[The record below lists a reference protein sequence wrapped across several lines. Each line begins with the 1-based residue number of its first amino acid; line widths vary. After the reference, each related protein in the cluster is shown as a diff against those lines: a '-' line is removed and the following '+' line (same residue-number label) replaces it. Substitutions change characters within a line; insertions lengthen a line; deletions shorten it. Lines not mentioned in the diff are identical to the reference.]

1 MKRICFCDTETFSEV
16 DIGKCGSYRY
26 IEDNS
31 TEVLLLTYAFG
42 DEPVKCV
49 DLASGDPW
57 PEEFLAAYDDP
68 DTLLIAHNCSGFEW
82 PLFNRFLRPLPPERY
97 FDTMHLA
104 AQCGLPQS
112 LGGAGE
118 AIGLTEE
125 QAKIKDGRALIRYFC
140 TPCKPTKSNGQRER
154 NLPEHDP
161 EKWTRFKEYAVRDVE
176 AMRTIYHHLEQW
188 MPDAAERRFWALD
201 ARINAHGV
209 RIDRKLATNA
219 VLMDAKNKEELTAEA
234 IALTGM
240 ENPKSV
246 SQIKSWLYDQEG
258 KEFPSLNKKVLADV
272 LPALKSE
279 DAKQFMALRTE
290 LSKSS
295 TAKYNAMLRSMSP
308 KDDHVRGCFRF
319 YGANRTGRFCLTG
332 DHEILTPRGWAR
344 IDSWTGGSIAVWNPD
359 SDAISFQ
366 SAEQVVFPYSGDLIR
381 IEHQRISQLSTPD
394 HKMPVRLPNG
404 ELVPRTAEA
413 LFDRYRTEIPVCS
426 SRPGRKTKEQNELRI
441 LIMTQADGH
450 YTEDGSIK
458 FGFKKLRKVERCKSL
473 LRKAGITY
481 SYVHYEKDQKHVF
494 TILPRHIPLW
504 LREFRSKTFG
514 WWMLDED
521 ADVILDELEHWDC
534 YRAGP
539 QSIQYST
546 TNRTNADIIQAV
558 CELSGRKASI
568 RTKVRDK
575 AKTPNW
581 NDAFYVDIWLRP
593 GSTTGVRRD
602 QVSKETFDGL
612 VYCAVTPTGYFL
624 VRRNGKVWITGNS
637 GALVQFQNLSKNY
650 DANLDGMRELV
661 KGGHY
666 TALKALY
673 DGVADPL
680 SQLVRTAIIP
690 EEGHKILVADFS
702 AIEARVTAWF
712 AGEEWKLQAFRE
724 GQDIYCATAS
734 QMFHVPVVKH
744 GINGE
749 LRQKGKVAELACGYG
764 GGVNALKAF
773 GADKMGMTDE
783 EMQDV
788 VDKWRD
794 SNANVAAWWKTMENA
809 AVRAVARQV
818 ETVDKI
824 GKIAFSFENGVL
836 FMKLPSGRRL
846 AYWGAAYGESR
857 FQPGRKTLS
866 YMGVNQQTKKWSRV
880 ETWGGKLVENCW
892 AAGTL
897 VCTNHGW
904 IPIEKVARDDL
915 IWDGFDW
922 VKHDGAVCR
931 GSQRTMS
938 VDGERC
944 TPDHKIRT
952 TRGWQYAKDCDG
964 LDRLPVQ
971 LPADY
976 RAVGSKRLSRKKE
989 VACAVP
995 ELRVCAPGRHQR
1007 HSEAAA
1013 AEPSGFL
1020 RLQEKRVHR
1029 RGKHNT
1035 RAVGASGVGS
1045 VAQHEAE
1052 MHRPEPQGLGKLWW
1066 PWYHRVRALAK
1077 ELRGILVRHGSNV
1090 QTGAGAGSPRK
1101 QRGLL
1106 PGKLPMGN
1114 TPGEH
1119 AEPALHAAGRKGKC
1133 ARTGGKKRD
1142 RTIYPVLS
1150 HLTRRAGRLTVDPAG
1165 REEPVYD
1172 LLNCGERHQF
1182 VILTQGGPLIVH
1194 NCVQATARDV
1204 LREAMFALDE
1214 QGYQVIAHVH
1224 DECIVTEPITS
1235 GRTYEDMA
1243 KAMCPD
1249 IPWAKGLPLEAAGY
1263 DGAYYFKD

>member
-42 DEPVKCV
+42 DEPVKCA

-82 PLFNRFLRPLPPERY
+82 PLFNRFLHPLPPERY

-319 YGANRTGRFCLTG
+319 YGANRTGRF
-332 DHEILTPRGWAR
+332 A
-344 IDSWTGGSIAVWNPD
+344 
-359 SDAISFQ
+359 
-366 SAEQVVFPYSGDLIR
+366 
-381 IEHQRISQLSTPD
+381 
-394 HKMPVRLPNG
+394 
-404 ELVPRTAEA
+404 
-413 LFDRYRTEIPVCS
+413 
-426 SRPGRKTKEQNELRI
+426 
-441 LIMTQADGH
+441 
-450 YTEDGSIK
+450 
-458 FGFKKLRKVERCKSL
+458 
-473 LRKAGITY
+473 
-481 SYVHYEKDQKHVF
+481 
-494 TILPRHIPLW
+494 
-504 LREFRSKTFG
+504 
-514 WWMLDED
+514 
-521 ADVILDELEHWDC
+521 
-534 YRAGP
+534 
-539 QSIQYST
+539 
-546 TNRTNADIIQAV
+546 
-558 CELSGRKASI
+558 
-568 RTKVRDK
+568 
-575 AKTPNW
+575 
-581 NDAFYVDIWLRP
+581 
-593 GSTTGVRRD
+593 
-602 QVSKETFDGL
+602 
-612 VYCAVTPTGYFL
+612 
-624 VRRNGKVWITGNS
+624 

-666 TALKALY
+666 TALKVLY

-712 AGEEWKLQAFRE
+712 AGEEWKLQAFRD

-749 LRQKGKVAELACGYG
+749 LRQKGKVAELACIAEDELVLTDRGLVPIQNVTLSHRVWDGREWVAHDGVVCRGEKEVVTYGGLTATPDHMVFIEGSDRPVQFGDAAARGARLLQSGAGGADVLGVKSPDDLTRRASRVYDIINAGARHRFTVSGVLVHNCGYG

-788 VDKWRD
+788 VDKWRG

-824 GKIAFSFENGVL
+824 GGITFSYENGVL

-995 ELRVCAPGRHQR
+995 ELRDCALGRHPG

-1020 RLQEKRVHR
+1020 RLQEKRTHR

-1035 RAVGASGVGS
+1035 RDVGASGVGS

-1090 QTGAGAGSPRK
+1090 QTGAGAGAGSPRK

-1119 AEPALHAAGRKGKC
+1119 AEPALHAATGEGKC

-1150 HLTRRAGRLTVDPAG
+1150 HLTRRAGRLTVDPSG

-1182 VILTQGGPLIVH
+1182 VILTRMGPLIVH

-1243 KAMCPD
+1243 KTMCPD

-1263 DGAYYFKD
+1263 DGDYYFKD

>member
-42 DEPVKCV
+42 DEPVKCA

-82 PLFNRFLRPLPPERY
+82 PLFNRFLHPLPPERY

-272 LPALKSE
+272 IPALKSE

-319 YGANRTGRFCLTG
+319 YGANRTGRF
-332 DHEILTPRGWAR
+332 A
-344 IDSWTGGSIAVWNPD
+344 
-359 SDAISFQ
+359 
-366 SAEQVVFPYSGDLIR
+366 
-381 IEHQRISQLSTPD
+381 
-394 HKMPVRLPNG
+394 
-404 ELVPRTAEA
+404 
-413 LFDRYRTEIPVCS
+413 
-426 SRPGRKTKEQNELRI
+426 
-441 LIMTQADGH
+441 
-450 YTEDGSIK
+450 
-458 FGFKKLRKVERCKSL
+458 
-473 LRKAGITY
+473 
-481 SYVHYEKDQKHVF
+481 
-494 TILPRHIPLW
+494 
-504 LREFRSKTFG
+504 
-514 WWMLDED
+514 
-521 ADVILDELEHWDC
+521 
-534 YRAGP
+534 
-539 QSIQYST
+539 
-546 TNRTNADIIQAV
+546 
-558 CELSGRKASI
+558 
-568 RTKVRDK
+568 
-575 AKTPNW
+575 
-581 NDAFYVDIWLRP
+581 
-593 GSTTGVRRD
+593 
-602 QVSKETFDGL
+602 
-612 VYCAVTPTGYFL
+612 
-624 VRRNGKVWITGNS
+624 

-666 TALKALY
+666 TALKVLY

-712 AGEEWKLQAFRE
+712 AGEEWKLQAFRD

-749 LRQKGKVAELACGYG
+749 LRQKGKVAELACIAEDELVLTDRGLVPIQNVTLSHRVWDGREWVAHDGVVCRGEKEVVTYGGLTATSDHMVFIEGSDRPVQFGDAAARGARLLQSGAGGADVLGVKSPDDLTRRASRVYDIINAGTRHRFTVSGVLVHNCGYG

-809 AVRAVARQV
+809 AVRTVARQV

-824 GKIAFSFENGVL
+824 GGITFSYENGVL

-971 LPADY
+971 LPAMY
-976 RAVGSKRLSRKKE
+976 
-989 VACAVP
+989 VADHV
-995 ELRVCAPGRHQR
+995 
-1007 HSEAAA
+1007 
-1013 AEPSGFL
+1013 
-1020 RLQEKRVHR
+1020 K
-1029 RGKHNT
+1029 
-1035 RAVGASGVGS
+1035 
-1045 VAQHEAE
+1045 
-1052 MHRPEPQGLGKLWW
+1052 
-1066 PWYHRVRALAK
+1066 
-1077 ELRGILVRHGSNV
+1077 
-1090 QTGAGAGSPRK
+1090 
-1101 QRGLL
+1101 
-1106 PGKLPMGN
+1106 
-1114 TPGEH
+1114 TP
-1119 AEPALHAAGRKGKC
+1119 
-1133 ARTGGKKRD
+1133 
-1142 RTIYPVLS
+1142 
-1150 HLTRRAGRLTVDPAG
+1150 LTVDPSG

-1182 VILTQGGPLIVH
+1182 VILTRKGPLIVH

-1243 KAMCPD
+1243 KTMCPD

-1263 DGAYYFKD
+1263 DGDYYFKD

>member
-42 DEPVKCV
+42 DEPVKCA

-82 PLFNRFLRPLPPERY
+82 PLFNRFLHPLPPERY

-272 LPALKSE
+272 IPALKSE

-319 YGANRTGRFCLTG
+319 YGANRTGRF
-332 DHEILTPRGWAR
+332 A
-344 IDSWTGGSIAVWNPD
+344 
-359 SDAISFQ
+359 
-366 SAEQVVFPYSGDLIR
+366 
-381 IEHQRISQLSTPD
+381 
-394 HKMPVRLPNG
+394 
-404 ELVPRTAEA
+404 
-413 LFDRYRTEIPVCS
+413 
-426 SRPGRKTKEQNELRI
+426 
-441 LIMTQADGH
+441 
-450 YTEDGSIK
+450 
-458 FGFKKLRKVERCKSL
+458 
-473 LRKAGITY
+473 
-481 SYVHYEKDQKHVF
+481 
-494 TILPRHIPLW
+494 
-504 LREFRSKTFG
+504 
-514 WWMLDED
+514 
-521 ADVILDELEHWDC
+521 
-534 YRAGP
+534 
-539 QSIQYST
+539 
-546 TNRTNADIIQAV
+546 
-558 CELSGRKASI
+558 
-568 RTKVRDK
+568 
-575 AKTPNW
+575 
-581 NDAFYVDIWLRP
+581 
-593 GSTTGVRRD
+593 
-602 QVSKETFDGL
+602 
-612 VYCAVTPTGYFL
+612 
-624 VRRNGKVWITGNS
+624 

-666 TALKALY
+666 TALKVLY

-712 AGEEWKLQAFRE
+712 AGEEWKLQAFRD

-749 LRQKGKVAELACGYG
+749 LRQKGKVAELACIAEDELVLTDRGLVPIQNVTLSHRVWDGREWVAHDGVVCRGEKEVVTYGGLTATPDHMVFIEGSDRPVQFGDAAARGARLLQSGAGGADVLGVKSPDDLTRRASRVYDIINAGTRHRFTVSGVLVHNCGYG

-824 GKIAFSFENGVL
+824 GGITFSYENGVL

-971 LPADY
+971 LPATY
-976 RAVGSKRLSRKKE
+976 
-989 VACAVP
+989 VADHV
-995 ELRVCAPGRHQR
+995 
-1007 HSEAAA
+1007 
-1013 AEPSGFL
+1013 
-1020 RLQEKRVHR
+1020 K
-1029 RGKHNT
+1029 
-1035 RAVGASGVGS
+1035 
-1045 VAQHEAE
+1045 
-1052 MHRPEPQGLGKLWW
+1052 
-1066 PWYHRVRALAK
+1066 
-1077 ELRGILVRHGSNV
+1077 
-1090 QTGAGAGSPRK
+1090 
-1101 QRGLL
+1101 
-1106 PGKLPMGN
+1106 
-1114 TPGEH
+1114 TP
-1119 AEPALHAAGRKGKC
+1119 
-1133 ARTGGKKRD
+1133 
-1142 RTIYPVLS
+1142 
-1150 HLTRRAGRLTVDPAG
+1150 LTVDPAG

-1182 VILTQGGPLIVH
+1182 VILTRMGPLIVH

-1243 KAMCPD
+1243 KTMCPD

-1263 DGAYYFKD
+1263 DGDYYFKD

>member
-42 DEPVKCV
+42 DEPVKCA

-82 PLFNRFLRPLPPERY
+82 PLFNRFLHPLPPERY

-272 LPALKSE
+272 IPALKSE

-319 YGANRTGRFCLTG
+319 YGANRTGRF
-332 DHEILTPRGWAR
+332 A
-344 IDSWTGGSIAVWNPD
+344 
-359 SDAISFQ
+359 
-366 SAEQVVFPYSGDLIR
+366 
-381 IEHQRISQLSTPD
+381 
-394 HKMPVRLPNG
+394 
-404 ELVPRTAEA
+404 
-413 LFDRYRTEIPVCS
+413 
-426 SRPGRKTKEQNELRI
+426 
-441 LIMTQADGH
+441 
-450 YTEDGSIK
+450 
-458 FGFKKLRKVERCKSL
+458 
-473 LRKAGITY
+473 
-481 SYVHYEKDQKHVF
+481 
-494 TILPRHIPLW
+494 
-504 LREFRSKTFG
+504 
-514 WWMLDED
+514 
-521 ADVILDELEHWDC
+521 
-534 YRAGP
+534 
-539 QSIQYST
+539 
-546 TNRTNADIIQAV
+546 
-558 CELSGRKASI
+558 
-568 RTKVRDK
+568 
-575 AKTPNW
+575 
-581 NDAFYVDIWLRP
+581 
-593 GSTTGVRRD
+593 
-602 QVSKETFDGL
+602 
-612 VYCAVTPTGYFL
+612 
-624 VRRNGKVWITGNS
+624 

-666 TALKALY
+666 TALKVLY

-712 AGEEWKLQAFRE
+712 AGEEWKLQAFRD

-749 LRQKGKVAELACGYG
+749 LRQKGKVAELACIAEDELVLTDRGLVPIQNVTLSHRVWDGREWVAHDGVVCRGEKEVVTYGGLTATPDHMVFIEGSDRPVQFGDAAARGARLLQSGAGGADVLGVKPPDDLTRRESRVYDIINAGARHRFTVSGVLVHNCGYG

-824 GKIAFSFENGVL
+824 GGITFSYENGVL

-971 LPADY
+971 LPATY
-976 RAVGSKRLSRKKE
+976 
-989 VACAVP
+989 VADHV
-995 ELRVCAPGRHQR
+995 
-1007 HSEAAA
+1007 
-1013 AEPSGFL
+1013 
-1020 RLQEKRVHR
+1020 K
-1029 RGKHNT
+1029 
-1035 RAVGASGVGS
+1035 
-1045 VAQHEAE
+1045 
-1052 MHRPEPQGLGKLWW
+1052 
-1066 PWYHRVRALAK
+1066 
-1077 ELRGILVRHGSNV
+1077 
-1090 QTGAGAGSPRK
+1090 
-1101 QRGLL
+1101 
-1106 PGKLPMGN
+1106 
-1114 TPGEH
+1114 TP
-1119 AEPALHAAGRKGKC
+1119 
-1133 ARTGGKKRD
+1133 
-1142 RTIYPVLS
+1142 
-1150 HLTRRAGRLTVDPAG
+1150 LTVDPSG

-1182 VILTQGGPLIVH
+1182 VILTRKGPLIVH

-1243 KAMCPD
+1243 KTMCPD

-1263 DGAYYFKD
+1263 DGDYYFKD

>member
-42 DEPVKCV
+42 DEPVKCA

-82 PLFNRFLRPLPPERY
+82 PLFNRFLHPLPPERY

-125 QAKIKDGRALIRYFC
+125 QAKIKDGKALIRYFC

-272 LPALKSE
+272 IPALKSE

-319 YGANRTGRFCLTG
+319 YGANRTGRF
-332 DHEILTPRGWAR
+332 A
-344 IDSWTGGSIAVWNPD
+344 
-359 SDAISFQ
+359 
-366 SAEQVVFPYSGDLIR
+366 
-381 IEHQRISQLSTPD
+381 
-394 HKMPVRLPNG
+394 
-404 ELVPRTAEA
+404 
-413 LFDRYRTEIPVCS
+413 
-426 SRPGRKTKEQNELRI
+426 
-441 LIMTQADGH
+441 
-450 YTEDGSIK
+450 
-458 FGFKKLRKVERCKSL
+458 
-473 LRKAGITY
+473 
-481 SYVHYEKDQKHVF
+481 
-494 TILPRHIPLW
+494 
-504 LREFRSKTFG
+504 
-514 WWMLDED
+514 
-521 ADVILDELEHWDC
+521 
-534 YRAGP
+534 
-539 QSIQYST
+539 
-546 TNRTNADIIQAV
+546 
-558 CELSGRKASI
+558 
-568 RTKVRDK
+568 
-575 AKTPNW
+575 
-581 NDAFYVDIWLRP
+581 
-593 GSTTGVRRD
+593 
-602 QVSKETFDGL
+602 
-612 VYCAVTPTGYFL
+612 
-624 VRRNGKVWITGNS
+624 

-666 TALKALY
+666 TALKVLY

-712 AGEEWKLQAFRE
+712 AGEEWKLQAFRD

-744 GINGE
+744 GVNGE
-749 LRQKGKVAELACGYG
+749 LRQKGKVAELACIAEDELVLTDRGLVPIQNVTLSHRVWDGREWVVHDGVVCRGEKEVVTYGGLTATPDHMVFIEGSDRPVQFGDAAAREARLLQSGAGGADVLGVKPPDDLTRRESRVYDIINAGTRHRFTVSGVLVHNCGYG

-824 GKIAFSFENGVL
+824 GGITFSYENGVL

-922 VKHDGAVCR
+922 VKHDGAVRR

-971 LPADY
+971 LPATY
-976 RAVGSKRLSRKKE
+976 
-989 VACAVP
+989 VADHV
-995 ELRVCAPGRHQR
+995 
-1007 HSEAAA
+1007 
-1013 AEPSGFL
+1013 
-1020 RLQEKRVHR
+1020 K
-1029 RGKHNT
+1029 
-1035 RAVGASGVGS
+1035 
-1045 VAQHEAE
+1045 
-1052 MHRPEPQGLGKLWW
+1052 
-1066 PWYHRVRALAK
+1066 
-1077 ELRGILVRHGSNV
+1077 
-1090 QTGAGAGSPRK
+1090 
-1101 QRGLL
+1101 
-1106 PGKLPMGN
+1106 
-1114 TPGEH
+1114 TP
-1119 AEPALHAAGRKGKC
+1119 
-1133 ARTGGKKRD
+1133 
-1142 RTIYPVLS
+1142 
-1150 HLTRRAGRLTVDPAG
+1150 LTVDPSG

-1182 VILTQGGPLIVH
+1182 VILTRKGPLIVH

-1243 KAMCPD
+1243 KTMCPD

-1263 DGAYYFKD
+1263 DGDYYFKD

>member
-82 PLFNRFLRPLPPERY
+82 PLFNRFLHPLPPERY

-272 LPALKSE
+272 IPALKSE

-319 YGANRTGRFCLTG
+319 YGANRTGRF
-332 DHEILTPRGWAR
+332 A
-344 IDSWTGGSIAVWNPD
+344 
-359 SDAISFQ
+359 
-366 SAEQVVFPYSGDLIR
+366 
-381 IEHQRISQLSTPD
+381 
-394 HKMPVRLPNG
+394 
-404 ELVPRTAEA
+404 
-413 LFDRYRTEIPVCS
+413 
-426 SRPGRKTKEQNELRI
+426 
-441 LIMTQADGH
+441 
-450 YTEDGSIK
+450 
-458 FGFKKLRKVERCKSL
+458 
-473 LRKAGITY
+473 
-481 SYVHYEKDQKHVF
+481 
-494 TILPRHIPLW
+494 
-504 LREFRSKTFG
+504 
-514 WWMLDED
+514 
-521 ADVILDELEHWDC
+521 
-534 YRAGP
+534 
-539 QSIQYST
+539 
-546 TNRTNADIIQAV
+546 
-558 CELSGRKASI
+558 
-568 RTKVRDK
+568 
-575 AKTPNW
+575 
-581 NDAFYVDIWLRP
+581 
-593 GSTTGVRRD
+593 
-602 QVSKETFDGL
+602 
-612 VYCAVTPTGYFL
+612 
-624 VRRNGKVWITGNS
+624 

-712 AGEEWKLQAFRE
+712 AGEEWKLQAFRD

-749 LRQKGKVAELACGYG
+749 LRQKGKVAELACIAEGELVLTDRGLVPIQNVTLSHRVWDGREWVAHDGVVYRGEKEVVTYGGLTATPDHMVFIEGSDRPVQFGDAAARGARLLQSGAGGADVLGVKPPDDLTRRESRVYDIINAGTRHRFTVSGVLVHNCGYG

-824 GKIAFSFENGVL
+824 GGITFSYENGVL

-971 LPADY
+971 LPATY
-976 RAVGSKRLSRKKE
+976 
-989 VACAVP
+989 VADHV
-995 ELRVCAPGRHQR
+995 
-1007 HSEAAA
+1007 
-1013 AEPSGFL
+1013 
-1020 RLQEKRVHR
+1020 K
-1029 RGKHNT
+1029 
-1035 RAVGASGVGS
+1035 
-1045 VAQHEAE
+1045 
-1052 MHRPEPQGLGKLWW
+1052 
-1066 PWYHRVRALAK
+1066 
-1077 ELRGILVRHGSNV
+1077 
-1090 QTGAGAGSPRK
+1090 
-1101 QRGLL
+1101 
-1106 PGKLPMGN
+1106 
-1114 TPGEH
+1114 TP
-1119 AEPALHAAGRKGKC
+1119 
-1133 ARTGGKKRD
+1133 
-1142 RTIYPVLS
+1142 
-1150 HLTRRAGRLTVDPAG
+1150 LTVDPSG

-1182 VILTQGGPLIVH
+1182 VILTRKGPLIVH

-1243 KAMCPD
+1243 KTMCPD
-1249 IPWAKGLPLEAAGY
+1249 IPWAKGLPMEAAGY
-1263 DGAYYFKD
+1263 DGDYYFKD

>member
-42 DEPVKCV
+42 DEPVKCA

-82 PLFNRFLRPLPPERY
+82 PLFNRFLHPLPPERY

-272 LPALKSE
+272 IPALTSE

-319 YGANRTGRFCLTG
+319 YGANRTGRF
-332 DHEILTPRGWAR
+332 A
-344 IDSWTGGSIAVWNPD
+344 
-359 SDAISFQ
+359 
-366 SAEQVVFPYSGDLIR
+366 
-381 IEHQRISQLSTPD
+381 
-394 HKMPVRLPNG
+394 
-404 ELVPRTAEA
+404 
-413 LFDRYRTEIPVCS
+413 
-426 SRPGRKTKEQNELRI
+426 
-441 LIMTQADGH
+441 
-450 YTEDGSIK
+450 
-458 FGFKKLRKVERCKSL
+458 
-473 LRKAGITY
+473 
-481 SYVHYEKDQKHVF
+481 
-494 TILPRHIPLW
+494 
-504 LREFRSKTFG
+504 
-514 WWMLDED
+514 
-521 ADVILDELEHWDC
+521 
-534 YRAGP
+534 
-539 QSIQYST
+539 
-546 TNRTNADIIQAV
+546 
-558 CELSGRKASI
+558 
-568 RTKVRDK
+568 
-575 AKTPNW
+575 
-581 NDAFYVDIWLRP
+581 
-593 GSTTGVRRD
+593 
-602 QVSKETFDGL
+602 
-612 VYCAVTPTGYFL
+612 
-624 VRRNGKVWITGNS
+624 

-666 TALKALY
+666 TALKVLY

-712 AGEEWKLQAFRE
+712 AGEEWKLQAFRD

-749 LRQKGKVAELACGYG
+749 LRQKGKVAELACIAEDELVLTDRGLVPIQNVTLSHRVWDGREWVAHDGVVCRGEKEVVTYGGLTATPDHMVFIEGSDRPVQFGDAAARGARLLQSGAGGADVLGVKSPDDLTRRASRVYDIINAGTRHRFTVSGVLVHNCGYG

-824 GKIAFSFENGVL
+824 GGITFSYENGVL

-971 LPADY
+971 LPATY
-976 RAVGSKRLSRKKE
+976 
-989 VACAVP
+989 VADHV
-995 ELRVCAPGRHQR
+995 
-1007 HSEAAA
+1007 
-1013 AEPSGFL
+1013 
-1020 RLQEKRVHR
+1020 K
-1029 RGKHNT
+1029 
-1035 RAVGASGVGS
+1035 
-1045 VAQHEAE
+1045 
-1052 MHRPEPQGLGKLWW
+1052 
-1066 PWYHRVRALAK
+1066 
-1077 ELRGILVRHGSNV
+1077 
-1090 QTGAGAGSPRK
+1090 
-1101 QRGLL
+1101 
-1106 PGKLPMGN
+1106 
-1114 TPGEH
+1114 TP
-1119 AEPALHAAGRKGKC
+1119 
-1133 ARTGGKKRD
+1133 
-1142 RTIYPVLS
+1142 
-1150 HLTRRAGRLTVDPAG
+1150 LTVDPAE

-1182 VILTQGGPLIVH
+1182 VILTRKGPLIVH

-1243 KAMCPD
+1243 KTMCPD

-1263 DGAYYFKD
+1263 DGDYYFKD

>member
-42 DEPVKCV
+42 DEPVKCA
-49 DLASGDPW
+49 DLVSGDPW
-57 PEEFLAAYDDP
+57 PEDFLAAYDDP

-82 PLFNRFLRPLPPERY
+82 PLFNRFLHPLPPERY

-272 LPALKSE
+272 IPALKSE

-319 YGANRTGRFCLTG
+319 YGANRTGRF
-332 DHEILTPRGWAR
+332 A
-344 IDSWTGGSIAVWNPD
+344 
-359 SDAISFQ
+359 
-366 SAEQVVFPYSGDLIR
+366 
-381 IEHQRISQLSTPD
+381 
-394 HKMPVRLPNG
+394 
-404 ELVPRTAEA
+404 
-413 LFDRYRTEIPVCS
+413 
-426 SRPGRKTKEQNELRI
+426 
-441 LIMTQADGH
+441 
-450 YTEDGSIK
+450 
-458 FGFKKLRKVERCKSL
+458 
-473 LRKAGITY
+473 
-481 SYVHYEKDQKHVF
+481 
-494 TILPRHIPLW
+494 
-504 LREFRSKTFG
+504 
-514 WWMLDED
+514 
-521 ADVILDELEHWDC
+521 
-534 YRAGP
+534 
-539 QSIQYST
+539 
-546 TNRTNADIIQAV
+546 
-558 CELSGRKASI
+558 
-568 RTKVRDK
+568 
-575 AKTPNW
+575 
-581 NDAFYVDIWLRP
+581 
-593 GSTTGVRRD
+593 
-602 QVSKETFDGL
+602 
-612 VYCAVTPTGYFL
+612 
-624 VRRNGKVWITGNS
+624 

-666 TALKALY
+666 TALKVLY

-712 AGEEWKLQAFRE
+712 AGEEWKLQAFRD

-734 QMFHVPVVKH
+734 QMFRVPVVKH
-744 GINGE
+744 GVNGE

-809 AVRAVARQV
+809 AIRAVARQV

-824 GKIAFSFENGVL
+824 GGITFSYENGVL

-857 FQPGRKTLS
+857 FHPGRKTLS
-866 YMGVNQQTKKWSRV
+866 YMGVNQQTKKWGRV

-904 IPIEKVARDDL
+904 LPIEKITCDDL
-915 IWDGFDW
+915 IWDGSDW

-931 GSQRTMS
+931 GAKRTMS

-971 LPADY
+971 LPTTYVAD
-976 RAVGSKRLSRKKE
+976 
-989 VACAVP
+989 
-995 ELRVCAPGRHQR
+995 RV
-1007 HSEAAA
+1007 
-1013 AEPSGFL
+1013 
-1020 RLQEKRVHR
+1020 K
-1029 RGKHNT
+1029 
-1035 RAVGASGVGS
+1035 
-1045 VAQHEAE
+1045 
-1052 MHRPEPQGLGKLWW
+1052 
-1066 PWYHRVRALAK
+1066 
-1077 ELRGILVRHGSNV
+1077 
-1090 QTGAGAGSPRK
+1090 
-1101 QRGLL
+1101 
-1106 PGKLPMGN
+1106 
-1114 TPGEH
+1114 TP
-1119 AEPALHAAGRKGKC
+1119 
-1133 ARTGGKKRD
+1133 
-1142 RTIYPVLS
+1142 
-1150 HLTRRAGRLTVDPAG
+1150 LTVDPTG

-1182 VILTQGGPLIVH
+1182 VILTRKGPLIVH

-1224 DECIVTEPITS
+1224 DECIVTEPIAS

-1243 KAMCPD
+1243 KTMCPD

-1263 DGAYYFKD
+1263 DGDYYFKD

>member
-1 MKRICFCDTETFSEV
+1 MKRICFCDTETFSVV

-42 DEPVKCV
+42 DEPVKCA

-82 PLFNRFLRPLPPERY
+82 PLFNRFLHPLPPERY

-125 QAKIKDGRALIRYFC
+125 QAKIKDGKALIRYFC

-272 LPALKSE
+272 IPALKSE

-319 YGANRTGRFCLTG
+319 YGANRTGRF
-332 DHEILTPRGWAR
+332 A
-344 IDSWTGGSIAVWNPD
+344 
-359 SDAISFQ
+359 
-366 SAEQVVFPYSGDLIR
+366 
-381 IEHQRISQLSTPD
+381 
-394 HKMPVRLPNG
+394 
-404 ELVPRTAEA
+404 
-413 LFDRYRTEIPVCS
+413 
-426 SRPGRKTKEQNELRI
+426 
-441 LIMTQADGH
+441 
-450 YTEDGSIK
+450 
-458 FGFKKLRKVERCKSL
+458 
-473 LRKAGITY
+473 
-481 SYVHYEKDQKHVF
+481 
-494 TILPRHIPLW
+494 
-504 LREFRSKTFG
+504 
-514 WWMLDED
+514 
-521 ADVILDELEHWDC
+521 
-534 YRAGP
+534 
-539 QSIQYST
+539 
-546 TNRTNADIIQAV
+546 
-558 CELSGRKASI
+558 
-568 RTKVRDK
+568 
-575 AKTPNW
+575 
-581 NDAFYVDIWLRP
+581 
-593 GSTTGVRRD
+593 
-602 QVSKETFDGL
+602 
-612 VYCAVTPTGYFL
+612 
-624 VRRNGKVWITGNS
+624 

-666 TALKALY
+666 TALKVLY

-712 AGEEWKLQAFRE
+712 AGEEWKLQAFRD

-824 GKIAFSFENGVL
+824 GGITFSYENGVL

-931 GSQRTMS
+931 GSKRTMS

-971 LPADY
+971 LPATYVTD
-976 RAVGSKRLSRKKE
+976 
-989 VACAVP
+989 
-995 ELRVCAPGRHQR
+995 RVKTP
-1007 HSEAAA
+1007 
-1013 AEPSGFL
+1013 
-1020 RLQEKRVHR
+1020 
-1029 RGKHNT
+1029 
-1035 RAVGASGVGS
+1035 
-1045 VAQHEAE
+1045 
-1052 MHRPEPQGLGKLWW
+1052 
-1066 PWYHRVRALAK
+1066 LA
-1077 ELRGILVRHGSNV
+1077 
-1090 QTGAGAGSPRK
+1090 
-1101 QRGLL
+1101 
-1106 PGKLPMGN
+1106 
-1114 TPGEH
+1114 
-1119 AEPALHAAGRKGKC
+1119 
-1133 ARTGGKKRD
+1133 
-1142 RTIYPVLS
+1142 
-1150 HLTRRAGRLTVDPAG
+1150 VDPAG

-1182 VILTQGGPLIVH
+1182 VILTRKGPLIVH

-1243 KAMCPD
+1243 KTMCPD

-1263 DGAYYFKD
+1263 DGDYYFKD

>member
-42 DEPVKCV
+42 DEPVKCA

-82 PLFNRFLRPLPPERY
+82 PLFNRFLHPLPPERY

-272 LPALKSE
+272 IPALKSE

-319 YGANRTGRFCLTG
+319 YGANRTGRF
-332 DHEILTPRGWAR
+332 A
-344 IDSWTGGSIAVWNPD
+344 
-359 SDAISFQ
+359 
-366 SAEQVVFPYSGDLIR
+366 
-381 IEHQRISQLSTPD
+381 
-394 HKMPVRLPNG
+394 
-404 ELVPRTAEA
+404 
-413 LFDRYRTEIPVCS
+413 
-426 SRPGRKTKEQNELRI
+426 
-441 LIMTQADGH
+441 
-450 YTEDGSIK
+450 
-458 FGFKKLRKVERCKSL
+458 
-473 LRKAGITY
+473 
-481 SYVHYEKDQKHVF
+481 
-494 TILPRHIPLW
+494 
-504 LREFRSKTFG
+504 
-514 WWMLDED
+514 
-521 ADVILDELEHWDC
+521 
-534 YRAGP
+534 
-539 QSIQYST
+539 
-546 TNRTNADIIQAV
+546 
-558 CELSGRKASI
+558 
-568 RTKVRDK
+568 
-575 AKTPNW
+575 
-581 NDAFYVDIWLRP
+581 
-593 GSTTGVRRD
+593 
-602 QVSKETFDGL
+602 
-612 VYCAVTPTGYFL
+612 
-624 VRRNGKVWITGNS
+624 

-666 TALKALY
+666 TALKVLY

-712 AGEEWKLQAFRE
+712 AGEEWKLQAFRD

-744 GINGE
+744 GVNGE

-824 GKIAFSFENGVL
+824 GGITFAYENGVL

-971 LPADY
+971 LPATY
-976 RAVGSKRLSRKKE
+976 
-989 VACAVP
+989 VADHV
-995 ELRVCAPGRHQR
+995 
-1007 HSEAAA
+1007 
-1013 AEPSGFL
+1013 
-1020 RLQEKRVHR
+1020 K
-1029 RGKHNT
+1029 
-1035 RAVGASGVGS
+1035 
-1045 VAQHEAE
+1045 
-1052 MHRPEPQGLGKLWW
+1052 
-1066 PWYHRVRALAK
+1066 
-1077 ELRGILVRHGSNV
+1077 
-1090 QTGAGAGSPRK
+1090 
-1101 QRGLL
+1101 
-1106 PGKLPMGN
+1106 
-1114 TPGEH
+1114 TP
-1119 AEPALHAAGRKGKC
+1119 
-1133 ARTGGKKRD
+1133 
-1142 RTIYPVLS
+1142 
-1150 HLTRRAGRLTVDPAG
+1150 LTVDPAG

-1182 VILTQGGPLIVH
+1182 VILTRKGPLIVH

-1243 KAMCPD
+1243 KTMCPD

-1263 DGAYYFKD
+1263 DGDYYFKD

>member
-1 MKRICFCDTETFSEV
+1 MKRTCFCDTETFSEV
-16 DIGKCGSYRY
+16 DIGECGSYRY

-42 DEPVKCV
+42 DEPVKCA

-82 PLFNRFLRPLPPERY
+82 PLFNRFLHPLPPERY

-272 LPALKSE
+272 IPALKSE

-319 YGANRTGRFCLTG
+319 YGANRTGRF
-332 DHEILTPRGWAR
+332 A
-344 IDSWTGGSIAVWNPD
+344 
-359 SDAISFQ
+359 
-366 SAEQVVFPYSGDLIR
+366 
-381 IEHQRISQLSTPD
+381 
-394 HKMPVRLPNG
+394 
-404 ELVPRTAEA
+404 
-413 LFDRYRTEIPVCS
+413 
-426 SRPGRKTKEQNELRI
+426 
-441 LIMTQADGH
+441 
-450 YTEDGSIK
+450 
-458 FGFKKLRKVERCKSL
+458 
-473 LRKAGITY
+473 
-481 SYVHYEKDQKHVF
+481 
-494 TILPRHIPLW
+494 
-504 LREFRSKTFG
+504 
-514 WWMLDED
+514 
-521 ADVILDELEHWDC
+521 
-534 YRAGP
+534 
-539 QSIQYST
+539 
-546 TNRTNADIIQAV
+546 
-558 CELSGRKASI
+558 
-568 RTKVRDK
+568 
-575 AKTPNW
+575 
-581 NDAFYVDIWLRP
+581 
-593 GSTTGVRRD
+593 
-602 QVSKETFDGL
+602 
-612 VYCAVTPTGYFL
+612 
-624 VRRNGKVWITGNS
+624 

-666 TALKALY
+666 TALKVLY

-680 SQLVRTAIIP
+680 SQLVRTSIIP

-712 AGEEWKLQAFRE
+712 AGEEWKLQAFRD

-824 GKIAFSFENGVL
+824 GGITFSYENGVL

-971 LPADY
+971 LPATY
-976 RAVGSKRLSRKKE
+976 
-989 VACAVP
+989 VADHV
-995 ELRVCAPGRHQR
+995 
-1007 HSEAAA
+1007 
-1013 AEPSGFL
+1013 
-1020 RLQEKRVHR
+1020 K
-1029 RGKHNT
+1029 
-1035 RAVGASGVGS
+1035 
-1045 VAQHEAE
+1045 
-1052 MHRPEPQGLGKLWW
+1052 
-1066 PWYHRVRALAK
+1066 
-1077 ELRGILVRHGSNV
+1077 
-1090 QTGAGAGSPRK
+1090 
-1101 QRGLL
+1101 
-1106 PGKLPMGN
+1106 
-1114 TPGEH
+1114 TP
-1119 AEPALHAAGRKGKC
+1119 
-1133 ARTGGKKRD
+1133 
-1142 RTIYPVLS
+1142 
-1150 HLTRRAGRLTVDPAG
+1150 LTVDPSG

-1182 VILTQGGPLIVH
+1182 VILTRMGPMIAH

-1243 KAMCPD
+1243 KTMCPD

-1263 DGAYYFKD
+1263 DGDYYFKD

>member
-42 DEPVKCV
+42 DEPVKCA

-57 PEEFLAAYDDP
+57 PEEFLEAYDDP

-82 PLFNRFLRPLPPERY
+82 PLFNRFLHPLPPERY

-176 AMRTIYHHLEQW
+176 AMRTIYRHLEQW

-272 LPALKSE
+272 IPALKSE

-319 YGANRTGRFCLTG
+319 YGANRTGRF
-332 DHEILTPRGWAR
+332 A
-344 IDSWTGGSIAVWNPD
+344 
-359 SDAISFQ
+359 
-366 SAEQVVFPYSGDLIR
+366 
-381 IEHQRISQLSTPD
+381 
-394 HKMPVRLPNG
+394 
-404 ELVPRTAEA
+404 
-413 LFDRYRTEIPVCS
+413 
-426 SRPGRKTKEQNELRI
+426 
-441 LIMTQADGH
+441 
-450 YTEDGSIK
+450 
-458 FGFKKLRKVERCKSL
+458 
-473 LRKAGITY
+473 
-481 SYVHYEKDQKHVF
+481 
-494 TILPRHIPLW
+494 
-504 LREFRSKTFG
+504 
-514 WWMLDED
+514 
-521 ADVILDELEHWDC
+521 
-534 YRAGP
+534 
-539 QSIQYST
+539 
-546 TNRTNADIIQAV
+546 
-558 CELSGRKASI
+558 
-568 RTKVRDK
+568 
-575 AKTPNW
+575 
-581 NDAFYVDIWLRP
+581 
-593 GSTTGVRRD
+593 
-602 QVSKETFDGL
+602 
-612 VYCAVTPTGYFL
+612 
-624 VRRNGKVWITGNS
+624 

-712 AGEEWKLQAFRE
+712 AGEEWKLQAFRD

-749 LRQKGKVAELACGYG
+749 LRQKGKVAELACIAEGELVLTDRGLVPIQNVTLSHRVWDGREWVAHDGVVCRGEKEVVTYGGLTATPDHMVFIEGSDRPVQFGDAAARGARLLQSGAGGADVLGVKPPDDLTRRASRVYDIINAGARHRFTVSGVLVHNCGYG

-824 GKIAFSFENGVL
+824 GGITFSYENGVL

-904 IPIEKVARDDL
+904 IPIEKITCDDL

-995 ELRVCAPGRHQR
+995 ELRDCAPGRHPR

-1020 RLQEKRVHR
+1020 RLQEKRAHR

-1090 QTGAGAGSPRK
+1090 QTGTGAGSPRK
-1101 QRGLL
+1101 QCGLL

-1119 AEPALHAAGRKGKC
+1119 AEPALHAATREGKC

-1142 RTIYPVLS
+1142 HTIYPVLS
-1150 HLTRRAGRLTVDPAG
+1150 HLTRRAGRLTVDPSG

-1182 VILTQGGPLIVH
+1182 VILTRKGPLIVH

-1243 KAMCPD
+1243 KTMCPD

-1263 DGAYYFKD
+1263 DGDYYFKD

>member
-42 DEPVKCV
+42 DEPVKCA

-68 DTLLIAHNCSGFEW
+68 DTPLIAHNCSGFEW
-82 PLFNRFLRPLPPERY
+82 PLFNRFLHPLPPERY

-272 LPALKSE
+272 IPALKSE

-319 YGANRTGRFCLTG
+319 YGANRTGRF
-332 DHEILTPRGWAR
+332 A
-344 IDSWTGGSIAVWNPD
+344 
-359 SDAISFQ
+359 
-366 SAEQVVFPYSGDLIR
+366 
-381 IEHQRISQLSTPD
+381 
-394 HKMPVRLPNG
+394 
-404 ELVPRTAEA
+404 
-413 LFDRYRTEIPVCS
+413 
-426 SRPGRKTKEQNELRI
+426 
-441 LIMTQADGH
+441 
-450 YTEDGSIK
+450 
-458 FGFKKLRKVERCKSL
+458 
-473 LRKAGITY
+473 
-481 SYVHYEKDQKHVF
+481 
-494 TILPRHIPLW
+494 
-504 LREFRSKTFG
+504 
-514 WWMLDED
+514 
-521 ADVILDELEHWDC
+521 
-534 YRAGP
+534 
-539 QSIQYST
+539 
-546 TNRTNADIIQAV
+546 
-558 CELSGRKASI
+558 
-568 RTKVRDK
+568 
-575 AKTPNW
+575 
-581 NDAFYVDIWLRP
+581 
-593 GSTTGVRRD
+593 
-602 QVSKETFDGL
+602 
-612 VYCAVTPTGYFL
+612 
-624 VRRNGKVWITGNS
+624 

-712 AGEEWKLQAFRE
+712 AGEEWKLQAFRD

-824 GKIAFSFENGVL
+824 GKIAFSFEKGVL

-995 ELRVCAPGRHQR
+995 ELRDCASGRHPG

-1150 HLTRRAGRLTVDPAG
+1150 HLTRRAGRLTVDPSG

-1182 VILTQGGPLIVH
+1182 VILTRKGPLIVH

-1243 KAMCPD
+1243 KTMCPD

>member
-1 MKRICFCDTETFSEV
+1 MKRTCFCDTETFSEV

-42 DEPVKCV
+42 DEPVKCA

-82 PLFNRFLRPLPPERY
+82 PLFNRFLHPLPPERY

-176 AMRTIYHHLEQW
+176 AMRTIYRHLEQW

-272 LPALKSE
+272 IPALKSE

-319 YGANRTGRFCLTG
+319 YGANRTGRF
-332 DHEILTPRGWAR
+332 A
-344 IDSWTGGSIAVWNPD
+344 
-359 SDAISFQ
+359 
-366 SAEQVVFPYSGDLIR
+366 
-381 IEHQRISQLSTPD
+381 
-394 HKMPVRLPNG
+394 
-404 ELVPRTAEA
+404 
-413 LFDRYRTEIPVCS
+413 
-426 SRPGRKTKEQNELRI
+426 
-441 LIMTQADGH
+441 
-450 YTEDGSIK
+450 
-458 FGFKKLRKVERCKSL
+458 
-473 LRKAGITY
+473 
-481 SYVHYEKDQKHVF
+481 
-494 TILPRHIPLW
+494 
-504 LREFRSKTFG
+504 
-514 WWMLDED
+514 
-521 ADVILDELEHWDC
+521 
-534 YRAGP
+534 
-539 QSIQYST
+539 
-546 TNRTNADIIQAV
+546 
-558 CELSGRKASI
+558 
-568 RTKVRDK
+568 
-575 AKTPNW
+575 
-581 NDAFYVDIWLRP
+581 
-593 GSTTGVRRD
+593 
-602 QVSKETFDGL
+602 
-612 VYCAVTPTGYFL
+612 
-624 VRRNGKVWITGNS
+624 

-666 TALKALY
+666 TALKVLY

-712 AGEEWKLQAFRE
+712 AGEEWKLQAFRD

-824 GKIAFSFENGVL
+824 GGITFSYENGVL

-952 TRGWQYAKDCDG
+952 TRGWKYAKDCDG

-971 LPADY
+971 LPATY
-976 RAVGSKRLSRKKE
+976 
-989 VACAVP
+989 VADHV
-995 ELRVCAPGRHQR
+995 
-1007 HSEAAA
+1007 
-1013 AEPSGFL
+1013 
-1020 RLQEKRVHR
+1020 K
-1029 RGKHNT
+1029 
-1035 RAVGASGVGS
+1035 
-1045 VAQHEAE
+1045 
-1052 MHRPEPQGLGKLWW
+1052 
-1066 PWYHRVRALAK
+1066 
-1077 ELRGILVRHGSNV
+1077 
-1090 QTGAGAGSPRK
+1090 
-1101 QRGLL
+1101 
-1106 PGKLPMGN
+1106 
-1114 TPGEH
+1114 TP
-1119 AEPALHAAGRKGKC
+1119 
-1133 ARTGGKKRD
+1133 
-1142 RTIYPVLS
+1142 
-1150 HLTRRAGRLTVDPAG
+1150 LTVDPYG

-1182 VILTQGGPLIVH
+1182 VILTRKGPLIVH

-1243 KAMCPD
+1243 KTMCPD

>member
-42 DEPVKCV
+42 DEPVKCA

-82 PLFNRFLRPLPPERY
+82 PLFNRFLHPLPPERY

-272 LPALKSE
+272 IPALKSE

-319 YGANRTGRFCLTG
+319 YGANRTGRF
-332 DHEILTPRGWAR
+332 A
-344 IDSWTGGSIAVWNPD
+344 
-359 SDAISFQ
+359 
-366 SAEQVVFPYSGDLIR
+366 
-381 IEHQRISQLSTPD
+381 
-394 HKMPVRLPNG
+394 
-404 ELVPRTAEA
+404 
-413 LFDRYRTEIPVCS
+413 
-426 SRPGRKTKEQNELRI
+426 
-441 LIMTQADGH
+441 
-450 YTEDGSIK
+450 
-458 FGFKKLRKVERCKSL
+458 
-473 LRKAGITY
+473 
-481 SYVHYEKDQKHVF
+481 
-494 TILPRHIPLW
+494 
-504 LREFRSKTFG
+504 
-514 WWMLDED
+514 
-521 ADVILDELEHWDC
+521 
-534 YRAGP
+534 
-539 QSIQYST
+539 
-546 TNRTNADIIQAV
+546 
-558 CELSGRKASI
+558 
-568 RTKVRDK
+568 
-575 AKTPNW
+575 
-581 NDAFYVDIWLRP
+581 
-593 GSTTGVRRD
+593 
-602 QVSKETFDGL
+602 
-612 VYCAVTPTGYFL
+612 
-624 VRRNGKVWITGNS
+624 

-666 TALKALY
+666 TALKVLY

-712 AGEEWKLQAFRE
+712 AGEEWKLQAFRD

-749 LRQKGKVAELACGYG
+749 LRQKGKVAELACIAEDELVLTDRGLVPIQNVTFSHRVWDGREWVAHDGVVCRGEKEVVTYGGLTATPDHMVFIEGSDRPVQFGDAAARGARLLQSGAGGADVLGVKPPDDLTRRASRVYDIINAGTRHRFTVSGVLVHNCGYG

-824 GKIAFSFENGVL
+824 GGITFSYENGVL

-904 IPIEKVARDDL
+904 IPIEKITCDDL

-952 TRGWQYAKDCDG
+952 TRGWKYAKDCDG

-971 LPADY
+971 LPATY
-976 RAVGSKRLSRKKE
+976 
-989 VACAVP
+989 VADHV
-995 ELRVCAPGRHQR
+995 
-1007 HSEAAA
+1007 
-1013 AEPSGFL
+1013 
-1020 RLQEKRVHR
+1020 K
-1029 RGKHNT
+1029 
-1035 RAVGASGVGS
+1035 
-1045 VAQHEAE
+1045 
-1052 MHRPEPQGLGKLWW
+1052 
-1066 PWYHRVRALAK
+1066 
-1077 ELRGILVRHGSNV
+1077 
-1090 QTGAGAGSPRK
+1090 
-1101 QRGLL
+1101 
-1106 PGKLPMGN
+1106 
-1114 TPGEH
+1114 TP
-1119 AEPALHAAGRKGKC
+1119 
-1133 ARTGGKKRD
+1133 
-1142 RTIYPVLS
+1142 
-1150 HLTRRAGRLTVDPAG
+1150 LTVDPSG

-1182 VILTQGGPLIVH
+1182 VILTRKGPLIVH

-1243 KAMCPD
+1243 KTMCPD

-1263 DGAYYFKD
+1263 DGDYYFKD

>member
-42 DEPVKCV
+42 DEPVKCA

-82 PLFNRFLRPLPPERY
+82 PLFNRFLHPLPPERY

-272 LPALKSE
+272 IPALKSE

-319 YGANRTGRFCLTG
+319 YGANRTGRF
-332 DHEILTPRGWAR
+332 A
-344 IDSWTGGSIAVWNPD
+344 
-359 SDAISFQ
+359 
-366 SAEQVVFPYSGDLIR
+366 
-381 IEHQRISQLSTPD
+381 
-394 HKMPVRLPNG
+394 
-404 ELVPRTAEA
+404 
-413 LFDRYRTEIPVCS
+413 
-426 SRPGRKTKEQNELRI
+426 
-441 LIMTQADGH
+441 
-450 YTEDGSIK
+450 
-458 FGFKKLRKVERCKSL
+458 
-473 LRKAGITY
+473 
-481 SYVHYEKDQKHVF
+481 
-494 TILPRHIPLW
+494 
-504 LREFRSKTFG
+504 
-514 WWMLDED
+514 
-521 ADVILDELEHWDC
+521 
-534 YRAGP
+534 
-539 QSIQYST
+539 
-546 TNRTNADIIQAV
+546 
-558 CELSGRKASI
+558 
-568 RTKVRDK
+568 
-575 AKTPNW
+575 
-581 NDAFYVDIWLRP
+581 
-593 GSTTGVRRD
+593 
-602 QVSKETFDGL
+602 
-612 VYCAVTPTGYFL
+612 
-624 VRRNGKVWITGNS
+624 

-666 TALKALY
+666 TALKVLY

-712 AGEEWKLQAFRE
+712 AGEEWKLQAFRD
-724 GQDIYCATAS
+724 GRDIYCATAS

-749 LRQKGKVAELACGYG
+749 LRQKGKVAELACIAEDELVLTDRGLVPIQNVTLSHRVWDGREWVAHDGVVCRGEKEVVTYGGLTATPDHMVFIEGSDRPVQFGDAAARGARLLQSGAGGADVLGVKPPDDLTRRESRVYDIINAGTRHRFTVSGVLVHNCGYG

-824 GKIAFSFENGVL
+824 GGITFSYENGVL

-971 LPADY
+971 LPATY
-976 RAVGSKRLSRKKE
+976 
-989 VACAVP
+989 VADHV
-995 ELRVCAPGRHQR
+995 
-1007 HSEAAA
+1007 
-1013 AEPSGFL
+1013 
-1020 RLQEKRVHR
+1020 K
-1029 RGKHNT
+1029 
-1035 RAVGASGVGS
+1035 
-1045 VAQHEAE
+1045 
-1052 MHRPEPQGLGKLWW
+1052 
-1066 PWYHRVRALAK
+1066 
-1077 ELRGILVRHGSNV
+1077 
-1090 QTGAGAGSPRK
+1090 
-1101 QRGLL
+1101 
-1106 PGKLPMGN
+1106 
-1114 TPGEH
+1114 TP
-1119 AEPALHAAGRKGKC
+1119 
-1133 ARTGGKKRD
+1133 
-1142 RTIYPVLS
+1142 
-1150 HLTRRAGRLTVDPAG
+1150 LTVDPAE

-1182 VILTQGGPLIVH
+1182 VILTRKGPLIVH

-1243 KAMCPD
+1243 KTMCPD

-1263 DGAYYFKD
+1263 DGDYYFKD

>member
-82 PLFNRFLRPLPPERY
+82 PLFNRFLHPLPPERY

-140 TPCKPTKSNGQRER
+140 MPCKPTKANGRRER

-219 VLMDAKNKEELTAEA
+219 VLMDTKNKEELTAEA

-272 LPALKSE
+272 IPALKSE

-319 YGANRTGRFCLTG
+319 YGANRTGRF
-332 DHEILTPRGWAR
+332 A
-344 IDSWTGGSIAVWNPD
+344 
-359 SDAISFQ
+359 
-366 SAEQVVFPYSGDLIR
+366 
-381 IEHQRISQLSTPD
+381 
-394 HKMPVRLPNG
+394 
-404 ELVPRTAEA
+404 
-413 LFDRYRTEIPVCS
+413 
-426 SRPGRKTKEQNELRI
+426 
-441 LIMTQADGH
+441 
-450 YTEDGSIK
+450 
-458 FGFKKLRKVERCKSL
+458 
-473 LRKAGITY
+473 
-481 SYVHYEKDQKHVF
+481 
-494 TILPRHIPLW
+494 
-504 LREFRSKTFG
+504 
-514 WWMLDED
+514 
-521 ADVILDELEHWDC
+521 
-534 YRAGP
+534 
-539 QSIQYST
+539 
-546 TNRTNADIIQAV
+546 
-558 CELSGRKASI
+558 
-568 RTKVRDK
+568 
-575 AKTPNW
+575 
-581 NDAFYVDIWLRP
+581 
-593 GSTTGVRRD
+593 
-602 QVSKETFDGL
+602 
-612 VYCAVTPTGYFL
+612 
-624 VRRNGKVWITGNS
+624 

-666 TALKALY
+666 TALKVLY

-690 EEGHKILVADFS
+690 EDGHKILVADFS

-712 AGEEWKLQAFRE
+712 AGEEWKLQAFRD

-744 GINGE
+744 GVNGE

-809 AVRAVARQV
+809 AIRAVARQV

-824 GKIAFSFENGVL
+824 GKIAFSFEKGVL

-857 FQPGRKTLS
+857 FQQGRKTLS

-904 IPIEKVARDDL
+904 IPIEKVTRDDL

-931 GSQRTMS
+931 GSKRTMS

-944 TPDHKIRT
+944 TPEHRIRT
-952 TRGWQYAKDCDG
+952 TRGWQNAKDCDG

-971 LPADY
+971 LPATYMAD
-976 RAVGSKRLSRKKE
+976 
-989 VACAVP
+989 
-995 ELRVCAPGRHQR
+995 RVKT
-1007 HSEAAA
+1007 S
-1013 AEPSGFL
+1013 
-1020 RLQEKRVHR
+1020 
-1029 RGKHNT
+1029 
-1035 RAVGASGVGS
+1035 
-1045 VAQHEAE
+1045 
-1052 MHRPEPQGLGKLWW
+1052 
-1066 PWYHRVRALAK
+1066 
-1077 ELRGILVRHGSNV
+1077 
-1090 QTGAGAGSPRK
+1090 
-1101 QRGLL
+1101 
-1106 PGKLPMGN
+1106 
-1114 TPGEH
+1114 
-1119 AEPALHAAGRKGKC
+1119 
-1133 ARTGGKKRD
+1133 
-1142 RTIYPVLS
+1142 
-1150 HLTRRAGRLTVDPAG
+1150 LTVDPAG

-1204 LREAMFALDE
+1204 LREAMFALDK

-1224 DECIVTEPITS
+1224 DECIVTEPIAS

-1243 KAMCPD
+1243 KTMCPD

-1263 DGAYYFKD
+1263 DGDYYFKD

>member
-68 DTLLIAHNCSGFEW
+68 GTLLIAHNCSGFEW
-82 PLFNRFLRPLPPERY
+82 PLFNRFLHPLPPERY

-272 LPALKSE
+272 IPALKSE

-319 YGANRTGRFCLTG
+319 YGANRTGRF
-332 DHEILTPRGWAR
+332 A
-344 IDSWTGGSIAVWNPD
+344 
-359 SDAISFQ
+359 
-366 SAEQVVFPYSGDLIR
+366 
-381 IEHQRISQLSTPD
+381 
-394 HKMPVRLPNG
+394 
-404 ELVPRTAEA
+404 
-413 LFDRYRTEIPVCS
+413 
-426 SRPGRKTKEQNELRI
+426 
-441 LIMTQADGH
+441 
-450 YTEDGSIK
+450 
-458 FGFKKLRKVERCKSL
+458 
-473 LRKAGITY
+473 
-481 SYVHYEKDQKHVF
+481 
-494 TILPRHIPLW
+494 
-504 LREFRSKTFG
+504 
-514 WWMLDED
+514 
-521 ADVILDELEHWDC
+521 
-534 YRAGP
+534 
-539 QSIQYST
+539 
-546 TNRTNADIIQAV
+546 
-558 CELSGRKASI
+558 
-568 RTKVRDK
+568 
-575 AKTPNW
+575 
-581 NDAFYVDIWLRP
+581 
-593 GSTTGVRRD
+593 
-602 QVSKETFDGL
+602 
-612 VYCAVTPTGYFL
+612 
-624 VRRNGKVWITGNS
+624 

-666 TALKALY
+666 TALKVLY

-712 AGEEWKLQAFRE
+712 AGEEWKLQAFRD

-824 GKIAFSFENGVL
+824 GGIAFSFEKGVL

-857 FQPGRKTLS
+857 FHPGRKTLS
-866 YMGVNQQTKKWSRV
+866 YMGVNQQTKKWGRV

-897 VCTNHGW
+897 ICTNHGW

-922 VKHDGAVCR
+922 VKHDGVVCR
-931 GSQRTMS
+931 GSKRTMR

-971 LPADY
+971 LPSDH

-995 ELRVCAPGRHQR
+995 ELRVCTPGRHPG

-1029 RGKHNT
+1029 RGRHNT
-1035 RAVGASGVGS
+1035 RAVGASGVGR

-1066 PWYHRVRALAK
+1066 PWYHRVRELAK
-1077 ELRGILVRHGSNV
+1077 ELRGILVRHGRNV

-1114 TPGEH
+1114 TPGER
-1119 AEPALHAAGRKGKC
+1119 AEPALHAAGREGKC

-1150 HLTRRAGRLTVDPAG
+1150 HLTRRAGRLTVDPTG

-1182 VILTQGGPLIVH
+1182 VILTRKGPLIVH

-1243 KAMCPD
+1243 KTMCPD

-1263 DGAYYFKD
+1263 DGDYYFKD

>member
-1 MKRICFCDTETFSEV
+1 MKRTCFCDTETFSEV

-82 PLFNRFLRPLPPERY
+82 PLFNRFLHPLPPERY

-125 QAKIKDGRALIRYFC
+125 QAKIKDGRALIRFFC

-272 LPALKSE
+272 IPALKSE

-319 YGANRTGRFCLTG
+319 YGANRTGRF
-332 DHEILTPRGWAR
+332 A
-344 IDSWTGGSIAVWNPD
+344 
-359 SDAISFQ
+359 
-366 SAEQVVFPYSGDLIR
+366 
-381 IEHQRISQLSTPD
+381 
-394 HKMPVRLPNG
+394 
-404 ELVPRTAEA
+404 
-413 LFDRYRTEIPVCS
+413 
-426 SRPGRKTKEQNELRI
+426 
-441 LIMTQADGH
+441 
-450 YTEDGSIK
+450 
-458 FGFKKLRKVERCKSL
+458 
-473 LRKAGITY
+473 
-481 SYVHYEKDQKHVF
+481 
-494 TILPRHIPLW
+494 
-504 LREFRSKTFG
+504 
-514 WWMLDED
+514 
-521 ADVILDELEHWDC
+521 
-534 YRAGP
+534 
-539 QSIQYST
+539 
-546 TNRTNADIIQAV
+546 
-558 CELSGRKASI
+558 
-568 RTKVRDK
+568 
-575 AKTPNW
+575 
-581 NDAFYVDIWLRP
+581 
-593 GSTTGVRRD
+593 
-602 QVSKETFDGL
+602 
-612 VYCAVTPTGYFL
+612 
-624 VRRNGKVWITGNS
+624 

-666 TALKALY
+666 TALKVLY

-712 AGEEWKLQAFRE
+712 AGEEWKLQAFRD

-744 GINGE
+744 GVNGE
-749 LRQKGKVAELACGYG
+749 LRQKGKVAELACIAEGELVLTDRGLVPIQNVTLSHRVWDGREWVAHDGVVYRGEKEVVTYGGLTATPDHMVFIEGSDRPVQFGDAAARGARLLQSGAGGADVLGVKPPDDLTRRASRVYDILNAGTRHRFTVSGVLVHNCGYG

-824 GKIAFSFENGVL
+824 GGITFSYENGVL

-971 LPADY
+971 LPATY
-976 RAVGSKRLSRKKE
+976 
-989 VACAVP
+989 VAD
-995 ELRVCAPGRHQR
+995 RVKTP
-1007 HSEAAA
+1007 
-1013 AEPSGFL
+1013 
-1020 RLQEKRVHR
+1020 
-1029 RGKHNT
+1029 
-1035 RAVGASGVGS
+1035 
-1045 VAQHEAE
+1045 
-1052 MHRPEPQGLGKLWW
+1052 
-1066 PWYHRVRALAK
+1066 LA
-1077 ELRGILVRHGSNV
+1077 
-1090 QTGAGAGSPRK
+1090 
-1101 QRGLL
+1101 
-1106 PGKLPMGN
+1106 
-1114 TPGEH
+1114 
-1119 AEPALHAAGRKGKC
+1119 
-1133 ARTGGKKRD
+1133 
-1142 RTIYPVLS
+1142 
-1150 HLTRRAGRLTVDPAG
+1150 VDPAG

-1182 VILTQGGPLIVH
+1182 VILTRKGPLIVH

-1243 KAMCPD
+1243 KTMCPD

-1263 DGAYYFKD
+1263 DGDYYFKD

>member
-42 DEPVKCV
+42 DEPVKCA

-82 PLFNRFLRPLPPERY
+82 PLFNRFLHPLPPERY

-272 LPALKSE
+272 IPALKSE

-319 YGANRTGRFCLTG
+319 YGANRTGRF
-332 DHEILTPRGWAR
+332 A
-344 IDSWTGGSIAVWNPD
+344 
-359 SDAISFQ
+359 
-366 SAEQVVFPYSGDLIR
+366 
-381 IEHQRISQLSTPD
+381 
-394 HKMPVRLPNG
+394 
-404 ELVPRTAEA
+404 
-413 LFDRYRTEIPVCS
+413 
-426 SRPGRKTKEQNELRI
+426 
-441 LIMTQADGH
+441 
-450 YTEDGSIK
+450 
-458 FGFKKLRKVERCKSL
+458 
-473 LRKAGITY
+473 
-481 SYVHYEKDQKHVF
+481 
-494 TILPRHIPLW
+494 
-504 LREFRSKTFG
+504 
-514 WWMLDED
+514 
-521 ADVILDELEHWDC
+521 
-534 YRAGP
+534 
-539 QSIQYST
+539 
-546 TNRTNADIIQAV
+546 
-558 CELSGRKASI
+558 
-568 RTKVRDK
+568 
-575 AKTPNW
+575 
-581 NDAFYVDIWLRP
+581 
-593 GSTTGVRRD
+593 
-602 QVSKETFDGL
+602 
-612 VYCAVTPTGYFL
+612 
-624 VRRNGKVWITGNS
+624 

-666 TALKALY
+666 TALKVLY

-712 AGEEWKLQAFRE
+712 AGEEWKLQAFRD

-749 LRQKGKVAELACGYG
+749 LRQKGKVAELACIAEDELVLTDRGLVPIQNVTLSHRVWDGREWVAHDGVVYRGEKEVVTYGGLTATPDHMVFIEGSDRPVQFGDAAARGARLLQSGAGGADVLGVKPTDDLTRRESRVYDIIDAGTRHRFTVSGVLVHNCGYG

-824 GKIAFSFENGVL
+824 GGITFSYENGVL

-971 LPADY
+971 LPATY
-976 RAVGSKRLSRKKE
+976 
-989 VACAVP
+989 VADHV
-995 ELRVCAPGRHQR
+995 
-1007 HSEAAA
+1007 
-1013 AEPSGFL
+1013 
-1020 RLQEKRVHR
+1020 K
-1029 RGKHNT
+1029 
-1035 RAVGASGVGS
+1035 
-1045 VAQHEAE
+1045 
-1052 MHRPEPQGLGKLWW
+1052 
-1066 PWYHRVRALAK
+1066 
-1077 ELRGILVRHGSNV
+1077 
-1090 QTGAGAGSPRK
+1090 
-1101 QRGLL
+1101 
-1106 PGKLPMGN
+1106 
-1114 TPGEH
+1114 TP
-1119 AEPALHAAGRKGKC
+1119 
-1133 ARTGGKKRD
+1133 
-1142 RTIYPVLS
+1142 
-1150 HLTRRAGRLTVDPAG
+1150 LTVDPSG

-1172 LLNCGERHQF
+1172 ILNCGERHQF
-1182 VILTQGGPLIVH
+1182 VILTRKGPLIVH

-1243 KAMCPD
+1243 KTMCPD

-1263 DGAYYFKD
+1263 DGDYYFKD

>member
-1 MKRICFCDTETFSEV
+1 MKRICFCDTETFSVV

-42 DEPVKCV
+42 DEPVKCA

-82 PLFNRFLRPLPPERY
+82 PLFNRFLHPLPPERY

-161 EKWTRFKEYAVRDVE
+161 EKWARFKEYAVRDVE

-272 LPALKSE
+272 IPALKSE

-319 YGANRTGRFCLTG
+319 YGANRTGRF
-332 DHEILTPRGWAR
+332 A
-344 IDSWTGGSIAVWNPD
+344 
-359 SDAISFQ
+359 
-366 SAEQVVFPYSGDLIR
+366 
-381 IEHQRISQLSTPD
+381 
-394 HKMPVRLPNG
+394 
-404 ELVPRTAEA
+404 
-413 LFDRYRTEIPVCS
+413 
-426 SRPGRKTKEQNELRI
+426 
-441 LIMTQADGH
+441 
-450 YTEDGSIK
+450 
-458 FGFKKLRKVERCKSL
+458 
-473 LRKAGITY
+473 
-481 SYVHYEKDQKHVF
+481 
-494 TILPRHIPLW
+494 
-504 LREFRSKTFG
+504 
-514 WWMLDED
+514 
-521 ADVILDELEHWDC
+521 
-534 YRAGP
+534 
-539 QSIQYST
+539 
-546 TNRTNADIIQAV
+546 
-558 CELSGRKASI
+558 
-568 RTKVRDK
+568 
-575 AKTPNW
+575 
-581 NDAFYVDIWLRP
+581 
-593 GSTTGVRRD
+593 
-602 QVSKETFDGL
+602 
-612 VYCAVTPTGYFL
+612 
-624 VRRNGKVWITGNS
+624 

-666 TALKALY
+666 TALKVLY

-712 AGEEWKLQAFRE
+712 AGEEWKLQAFRD

-749 LRQKGKVAELACGYG
+749 LRQKGKVAELACIAEDELVLTDRGLVPIQNVTLSHRVWDGREWVAHDGVVCRGEKEVVTYGGLTATPDHMVFIEGSDRPVQFGDAAARGARLLQSGAGGADVLGVKSPDDLTRHASRVYDIINAGTRHRFTVSGVLVHNCGYG

-824 GKIAFSFENGVL
+824 GGITFSYENGVL

-995 ELRVCAPGRHQR
+995 ELRDCALGRHPG

-1020 RLQEKRVHR
+1020 RLQEKRAHR

-1119 AEPALHAAGRKGKC
+1119 AEPALHAATGEGKC

-1150 HLTRRAGRLTVDPAG
+1150 HLTRRAGRLTVDPSG

-1182 VILTQGGPLIVH
+1182 VILTRKGPLIVH

-1243 KAMCPD
+1243 KTMCPD

-1263 DGAYYFKD
+1263 DGDYYFKD

>member
-16 DIGKCGSYRY
+16 DIVKCGSYRY

-42 DEPVKCV
+42 DEPVKCA

-82 PLFNRFLRPLPPERY
+82 PLFNRFLHPLPPERY

-219 VLMDAKNKEELTAEA
+219 VLMDEKNKEELTAEA

-272 LPALKSE
+272 IPALKSE

-319 YGANRTGRFCLTG
+319 YGANRTGRF
-332 DHEILTPRGWAR
+332 A
-344 IDSWTGGSIAVWNPD
+344 
-359 SDAISFQ
+359 
-366 SAEQVVFPYSGDLIR
+366 
-381 IEHQRISQLSTPD
+381 
-394 HKMPVRLPNG
+394 
-404 ELVPRTAEA
+404 
-413 LFDRYRTEIPVCS
+413 
-426 SRPGRKTKEQNELRI
+426 
-441 LIMTQADGH
+441 
-450 YTEDGSIK
+450 
-458 FGFKKLRKVERCKSL
+458 
-473 LRKAGITY
+473 
-481 SYVHYEKDQKHVF
+481 
-494 TILPRHIPLW
+494 
-504 LREFRSKTFG
+504 
-514 WWMLDED
+514 
-521 ADVILDELEHWDC
+521 
-534 YRAGP
+534 
-539 QSIQYST
+539 
-546 TNRTNADIIQAV
+546 
-558 CELSGRKASI
+558 
-568 RTKVRDK
+568 
-575 AKTPNW
+575 
-581 NDAFYVDIWLRP
+581 
-593 GSTTGVRRD
+593 
-602 QVSKETFDGL
+602 
-612 VYCAVTPTGYFL
+612 
-624 VRRNGKVWITGNS
+624 

-712 AGEEWKLQAFRE
+712 AGEEWKLQAFRD

-749 LRQKGKVAELACGYG
+749 LRQKGKVAELACIAEDELVLTDRGLVPIQNVTLSHRVWDGREWVAHDGVVCRGEKEVVTYGGLTATPDHMVFIEGSDRPVQFGDAAARGARLLQSGAGGADVLGVKPPDDLTRRESRVYDIINAGTRHRFTVSGVLVHNCGYG

-824 GKIAFSFENGVL
+824 GGITFSYENGVL

-995 ELRVCAPGRHQR
+995 ELRDCALGRHPGY
-1007 HSEAAA
+1007 SEAAA

-1020 RLQEKRVHR
+1020 RLQEKRTHR

-1119 AEPALHAAGRKGKC
+1119 AEPALHAATGEGKC

-1150 HLTRRAGRLTVDPAG
+1150 HLTRRAGRLTVDPSG

-1182 VILTQGGPLIVH
+1182 VILTRKGPLIVH

-1243 KAMCPD
+1243 KTMCPD

-1263 DGAYYFKD
+1263 DGDYYFKD

>member
-42 DEPVKCV
+42 DEPVKCA

-82 PLFNRFLRPLPPERY
+82 PLFNRFLHPLPPERY

-246 SQIKSWLYDQEG
+246 SQIKSWLYNQEG

-272 LPALKSE
+272 IPALKSE

-319 YGANRTGRFCLTG
+319 YGANRTGRF
-332 DHEILTPRGWAR
+332 A
-344 IDSWTGGSIAVWNPD
+344 
-359 SDAISFQ
+359 
-366 SAEQVVFPYSGDLIR
+366 
-381 IEHQRISQLSTPD
+381 
-394 HKMPVRLPNG
+394 
-404 ELVPRTAEA
+404 
-413 LFDRYRTEIPVCS
+413 
-426 SRPGRKTKEQNELRI
+426 
-441 LIMTQADGH
+441 
-450 YTEDGSIK
+450 
-458 FGFKKLRKVERCKSL
+458 
-473 LRKAGITY
+473 
-481 SYVHYEKDQKHVF
+481 
-494 TILPRHIPLW
+494 
-504 LREFRSKTFG
+504 
-514 WWMLDED
+514 
-521 ADVILDELEHWDC
+521 
-534 YRAGP
+534 
-539 QSIQYST
+539 
-546 TNRTNADIIQAV
+546 
-558 CELSGRKASI
+558 
-568 RTKVRDK
+568 
-575 AKTPNW
+575 
-581 NDAFYVDIWLRP
+581 
-593 GSTTGVRRD
+593 
-602 QVSKETFDGL
+602 
-612 VYCAVTPTGYFL
+612 
-624 VRRNGKVWITGNS
+624 

-666 TALKALY
+666 TALKVLY

-712 AGEEWKLQAFRE
+712 AGEEWKLQAFRD

-749 LRQKGKVAELACGYG
+749 LRQKGKVAELACIAEDELVLTDRGLVPIQNVTLAHRVWDGREWVTHDGVVCRGEKEVITYGGLTATPDHMVFIEGSDRPVQFGDAAARGARLLQSGAGGADVLGVKPPDDLTRRESRVYDIINAGTRHRFTVSGVLVHNCGYG

-824 GKIAFSFENGVL
+824 GGITFSYENGVL

-995 ELRVCAPGRHQR
+995 ELRDCALGRHPG

-1020 RLQEKRVHR
+1020 RLQEKRTHR

-1035 RAVGASGVGS
+1035 RDVGASGVGS

-1119 AEPALHAAGRKGKC
+1119 AEPALHAATGEGKC

-1150 HLTRRAGRLTVDPAG
+1150 HLTRRAGRLTVDPSG

-1182 VILTQGGPLIVH
+1182 VILTRKGPLIVH

-1243 KAMCPD
+1243 KTMCPD

-1263 DGAYYFKD
+1263 DGDYYFKD

>member
-42 DEPVKCV
+42 DEPVKCA

-82 PLFNRFLRPLPPERY
+82 PLFNRFLHPLPPERY

-272 LPALKSE
+272 IPALKSE

-319 YGANRTGRFCLTG
+319 YGANRTGRF
-332 DHEILTPRGWAR
+332 A
-344 IDSWTGGSIAVWNPD
+344 
-359 SDAISFQ
+359 
-366 SAEQVVFPYSGDLIR
+366 
-381 IEHQRISQLSTPD
+381 
-394 HKMPVRLPNG
+394 
-404 ELVPRTAEA
+404 
-413 LFDRYRTEIPVCS
+413 
-426 SRPGRKTKEQNELRI
+426 
-441 LIMTQADGH
+441 
-450 YTEDGSIK
+450 
-458 FGFKKLRKVERCKSL
+458 
-473 LRKAGITY
+473 
-481 SYVHYEKDQKHVF
+481 
-494 TILPRHIPLW
+494 
-504 LREFRSKTFG
+504 
-514 WWMLDED
+514 
-521 ADVILDELEHWDC
+521 
-534 YRAGP
+534 
-539 QSIQYST
+539 
-546 TNRTNADIIQAV
+546 
-558 CELSGRKASI
+558 
-568 RTKVRDK
+568 
-575 AKTPNW
+575 
-581 NDAFYVDIWLRP
+581 
-593 GSTTGVRRD
+593 
-602 QVSKETFDGL
+602 
-612 VYCAVTPTGYFL
+612 
-624 VRRNGKVWITGNS
+624 

-666 TALKALY
+666 TALKVLY

-712 AGEEWKLQAFRE
+712 AGEEWKLQAFRD

-749 LRQKGKVAELACGYG
+749 LRQKGKVAELACIAEDELVLTDRGLVPIQNVTLSHRVWDGREWVAHDGVVCRGEKEVVTYGGLTATPDHMVFIEGSDRPVQFGDAAARGARLLQSGAGGADVLGVKSPDDLTRRTSRVYDIINAGTRHRFTVSGVLVHNCGYG

-824 GKIAFSFENGVL
+824 GGITFSYENGVL

-971 LPADY
+971 LPATY
-976 RAVGSKRLSRKKE
+976 
-989 VACAVP
+989 VADHV
-995 ELRVCAPGRHQR
+995 
-1007 HSEAAA
+1007 
-1013 AEPSGFL
+1013 
-1020 RLQEKRVHR
+1020 K
-1029 RGKHNT
+1029 
-1035 RAVGASGVGS
+1035 
-1045 VAQHEAE
+1045 
-1052 MHRPEPQGLGKLWW
+1052 
-1066 PWYHRVRALAK
+1066 
-1077 ELRGILVRHGSNV
+1077 
-1090 QTGAGAGSPRK
+1090 
-1101 QRGLL
+1101 
-1106 PGKLPMGN
+1106 
-1114 TPGEH
+1114 TP
-1119 AEPALHAAGRKGKC
+1119 
-1133 ARTGGKKRD
+1133 
-1142 RTIYPVLS
+1142 
-1150 HLTRRAGRLTVDPAG
+1150 LTVDPSG

-1182 VILTQGGPLIVH
+1182 VILTQKGPLIVH

-1243 KAMCPD
+1243 KTMCPD

-1263 DGAYYFKD
+1263 DGDYYFKD

>member
-1 MKRICFCDTETFSEV
+1 
-16 DIGKCGSYRY
+16 
-26 IEDNS
+26 
-31 TEVLLLTYAFG
+31 
-42 DEPVKCV
+42 
-49 DLASGDPW
+49 
-57 PEEFLAAYDDP
+57 
-68 DTLLIAHNCSGFEW
+68 
-82 PLFNRFLRPLPPERY
+82 
-97 FDTMHLA
+97 
-104 AQCGLPQS
+104 
-112 LGGAGE
+112 
-118 AIGLTEE
+118 
-125 QAKIKDGRALIRYFC
+125 
-140 TPCKPTKSNGQRER
+140 
-154 NLPEHDP
+154 
-161 EKWTRFKEYAVRDVE
+161 
-176 AMRTIYHHLEQW
+176 
-188 MPDAAERRFWALD
+188 
-201 ARINAHGV
+201 
-209 RIDRKLATNA
+209 
-219 VLMDAKNKEELTAEA
+219 
-234 IALTGM
+234 
-240 ENPKSV
+240 
-246 SQIKSWLYDQEG
+246 
-258 KEFPSLNKKVLADV
+258 
-272 LPALKSE
+272 
-279 DAKQFMALRTE
+279 
-290 LSKSS
+290 
-295 TAKYNAMLRSMSP
+295 MSP

-319 YGANRTGRFCLTG
+319 YGANRTGRF
-332 DHEILTPRGWAR
+332 A
-344 IDSWTGGSIAVWNPD
+344 
-359 SDAISFQ
+359 
-366 SAEQVVFPYSGDLIR
+366 
-381 IEHQRISQLSTPD
+381 
-394 HKMPVRLPNG
+394 
-404 ELVPRTAEA
+404 
-413 LFDRYRTEIPVCS
+413 
-426 SRPGRKTKEQNELRI
+426 
-441 LIMTQADGH
+441 
-450 YTEDGSIK
+450 
-458 FGFKKLRKVERCKSL
+458 
-473 LRKAGITY
+473 
-481 SYVHYEKDQKHVF
+481 
-494 TILPRHIPLW
+494 
-504 LREFRSKTFG
+504 
-514 WWMLDED
+514 
-521 ADVILDELEHWDC
+521 
-534 YRAGP
+534 
-539 QSIQYST
+539 
-546 TNRTNADIIQAV
+546 
-558 CELSGRKASI
+558 
-568 RTKVRDK
+568 
-575 AKTPNW
+575 
-581 NDAFYVDIWLRP
+581 
-593 GSTTGVRRD
+593 
-602 QVSKETFDGL
+602 
-612 VYCAVTPTGYFL
+612 
-624 VRRNGKVWITGNS
+624 

-666 TALKALY
+666 TALKVLY

-712 AGEEWKLQAFRE
+712 AGEEWKLQAFRD

-749 LRQKGKVAELACGYG
+749 LRQKGKVAELACIAEDELVLTDRGLVPIQNVTLSHRVWDGREWVAHDGVVCRGEKEVVTYGGLTATPDHMVFIEGSDRPVQFGDAAARGARLLQSGAGGADVLGVKSPDDLTRRASRVYDIINAGTRHRFTVSGVLVHNCGYG

-824 GKIAFSFENGVL
+824 GGITFSYENGVL

-995 ELRVCAPGRHQR
+995 ELRDCAPGRHSG

-1035 RAVGASGVGS
+1035 RAVGASGVGR

-1066 PWYHRVRALAK
+1066 PWYHRVRELAK

-1119 AEPALHAAGRKGKC
+1119 AEPALHAAGREGKC
-1133 ARTGGKKRD
+1133 ARTGGKKWD

-1182 VILTQGGPLIVH
+1182 VILTRKGPLIVH

-1243 KAMCPD
+1243 KTMCPD

-1263 DGAYYFKD
+1263 DGDYYFKD

>member
-42 DEPVKCV
+42 DEPVKCA

-57 PEEFLAAYDDP
+57 PEEFLTAYDDP

-82 PLFNRFLRPLPPERY
+82 PLFNRFLHPLSPERY

-125 QAKIKDGRALIRYFC
+125 QSKIKDGRALIRYFC

-272 LPALKSE
+272 IPALKSE

-319 YGANRTGRFCLTG
+319 YGANRTGRF
-332 DHEILTPRGWAR
+332 A
-344 IDSWTGGSIAVWNPD
+344 
-359 SDAISFQ
+359 
-366 SAEQVVFPYSGDLIR
+366 
-381 IEHQRISQLSTPD
+381 
-394 HKMPVRLPNG
+394 
-404 ELVPRTAEA
+404 
-413 LFDRYRTEIPVCS
+413 
-426 SRPGRKTKEQNELRI
+426 
-441 LIMTQADGH
+441 
-450 YTEDGSIK
+450 
-458 FGFKKLRKVERCKSL
+458 
-473 LRKAGITY
+473 
-481 SYVHYEKDQKHVF
+481 
-494 TILPRHIPLW
+494 
-504 LREFRSKTFG
+504 
-514 WWMLDED
+514 
-521 ADVILDELEHWDC
+521 
-534 YRAGP
+534 
-539 QSIQYST
+539 
-546 TNRTNADIIQAV
+546 
-558 CELSGRKASI
+558 
-568 RTKVRDK
+568 
-575 AKTPNW
+575 
-581 NDAFYVDIWLRP
+581 
-593 GSTTGVRRD
+593 
-602 QVSKETFDGL
+602 
-612 VYCAVTPTGYFL
+612 
-624 VRRNGKVWITGNS
+624 

-666 TALKALY
+666 TALKVLY

-712 AGEEWKLQAFRE
+712 AGEEWKLQAFRD

-809 AVRAVARQV
+809 AVRAVARRV

-824 GKIAFSFENGVL
+824 GKIAFSFEKGVL

-915 IWDGFDW
+915 VWDGFDW

-971 LPADY
+971 LPATYVEDH
-976 RAVGSKRLSRKKE
+976 VK
-989 VACAVP
+989 
-995 ELRVCAPGRHQR
+995 
-1007 HSEAAA
+1007 
-1013 AEPSGFL
+1013 
-1020 RLQEKRVHR
+1020 
-1029 RGKHNT
+1029 
-1035 RAVGASGVGS
+1035 
-1045 VAQHEAE
+1045 
-1052 MHRPEPQGLGKLWW
+1052 
-1066 PWYHRVRALAK
+1066 
-1077 ELRGILVRHGSNV
+1077 
-1090 QTGAGAGSPRK
+1090 
-1101 QRGLL
+1101 
-1106 PGKLPMGN
+1106 
-1114 TPGEH
+1114 TP
-1119 AEPALHAAGRKGKC
+1119 
-1133 ARTGGKKRD
+1133 
-1142 RTIYPVLS
+1142 
-1150 HLTRRAGRLTVDPAG
+1150 LTVDPSG

-1182 VILTQGGPLIVH
+1182 VILTRKGPLIVH

-1224 DECIVTEPITS
+1224 DECIVTEPIAS

-1243 KAMCPD
+1243 KTMCPD

-1263 DGAYYFKD
+1263 DGDYYFKD

>member
-1 MKRICFCDTETFSEV
+1 MKRTCFCDTETFSEV

-42 DEPVKCV
+42 DEPVKCA

-82 PLFNRFLRPLPPERY
+82 PLFNRFLHPLPPERY

-272 LPALKSE
+272 IPALKSE

-319 YGANRTGRFCLTG
+319 YGANRTGRF
-332 DHEILTPRGWAR
+332 A
-344 IDSWTGGSIAVWNPD
+344 
-359 SDAISFQ
+359 
-366 SAEQVVFPYSGDLIR
+366 
-381 IEHQRISQLSTPD
+381 
-394 HKMPVRLPNG
+394 
-404 ELVPRTAEA
+404 
-413 LFDRYRTEIPVCS
+413 
-426 SRPGRKTKEQNELRI
+426 
-441 LIMTQADGH
+441 
-450 YTEDGSIK
+450 
-458 FGFKKLRKVERCKSL
+458 
-473 LRKAGITY
+473 
-481 SYVHYEKDQKHVF
+481 
-494 TILPRHIPLW
+494 
-504 LREFRSKTFG
+504 
-514 WWMLDED
+514 
-521 ADVILDELEHWDC
+521 
-534 YRAGP
+534 
-539 QSIQYST
+539 
-546 TNRTNADIIQAV
+546 
-558 CELSGRKASI
+558 
-568 RTKVRDK
+568 
-575 AKTPNW
+575 
-581 NDAFYVDIWLRP
+581 
-593 GSTTGVRRD
+593 
-602 QVSKETFDGL
+602 
-612 VYCAVTPTGYFL
+612 
-624 VRRNGKVWITGNS
+624 

-666 TALKALY
+666 TALKVLY

-712 AGEEWKLQAFRE
+712 AGEEWKLQAFRD

-824 GKIAFSFENGVL
+824 GGITFSYENGVL

-904 IPIEKVARDDL
+904 IPIEKITCDDL

-995 ELRVCAPGRHQR
+995 ELRDCAPGRHPR

-1020 RLQEKRVHR
+1020 RLQEKRAHR

-1090 QTGAGAGSPRK
+1090 QTGTGAGSPRK
-1101 QRGLL
+1101 QCGLL

-1119 AEPALHAAGRKGKC
+1119 AEPALHAATREGKC

-1142 RTIYPVLS
+1142 HTIYPVLS
-1150 HLTRRAGRLTVDPAG
+1150 HLTRRAGRLTVDPSG

-1182 VILTQGGPLIVH
+1182 VILTRKGPLIVH

-1243 KAMCPD
+1243 KTMCPD

-1263 DGAYYFKD
+1263 DGDYYFKD

>member
-42 DEPVKCV
+42 DEPVKCA

-82 PLFNRFLRPLPPERY
+82 PLFNRFLHPLPPERY

-272 LPALKSE
+272 IPALKSE

-319 YGANRTGRFCLTG
+319 YGANRTGRF
-332 DHEILTPRGWAR
+332 A
-344 IDSWTGGSIAVWNPD
+344 
-359 SDAISFQ
+359 
-366 SAEQVVFPYSGDLIR
+366 
-381 IEHQRISQLSTPD
+381 
-394 HKMPVRLPNG
+394 
-404 ELVPRTAEA
+404 
-413 LFDRYRTEIPVCS
+413 
-426 SRPGRKTKEQNELRI
+426 
-441 LIMTQADGH
+441 
-450 YTEDGSIK
+450 
-458 FGFKKLRKVERCKSL
+458 
-473 LRKAGITY
+473 
-481 SYVHYEKDQKHVF
+481 
-494 TILPRHIPLW
+494 
-504 LREFRSKTFG
+504 
-514 WWMLDED
+514 
-521 ADVILDELEHWDC
+521 
-534 YRAGP
+534 
-539 QSIQYST
+539 
-546 TNRTNADIIQAV
+546 
-558 CELSGRKASI
+558 
-568 RTKVRDK
+568 
-575 AKTPNW
+575 
-581 NDAFYVDIWLRP
+581 
-593 GSTTGVRRD
+593 
-602 QVSKETFDGL
+602 
-612 VYCAVTPTGYFL
+612 
-624 VRRNGKVWITGNS
+624 

-666 TALKALY
+666 TALKVLY

-712 AGEEWKLQAFRE
+712 AGEEWKLQAFRD

-749 LRQKGKVAELACGYG
+749 LRQKGKVAELACIAEGELVLTDRGLVPIQNVTLSHRVWDGREWVAHDGVVYRGEKEVVTYGGLTATPDHMVFIEGSDRPVQFGDAAARGARLLRSGAGGADVLGVKPPDDLTRRASRVYDIINAGTRHRFTVSGVLVHNCGYG

-824 GKIAFSFENGVL
+824 GGITFSYENGVL

-971 LPADY
+971 LPATY
-976 RAVGSKRLSRKKE
+976 
-989 VACAVP
+989 VADHV
-995 ELRVCAPGRHQR
+995 
-1007 HSEAAA
+1007 
-1013 AEPSGFL
+1013 
-1020 RLQEKRVHR
+1020 K
-1029 RGKHNT
+1029 
-1035 RAVGASGVGS
+1035 
-1045 VAQHEAE
+1045 
-1052 MHRPEPQGLGKLWW
+1052 
-1066 PWYHRVRALAK
+1066 
-1077 ELRGILVRHGSNV
+1077 
-1090 QTGAGAGSPRK
+1090 
-1101 QRGLL
+1101 
-1106 PGKLPMGN
+1106 
-1114 TPGEH
+1114 TP
-1119 AEPALHAAGRKGKC
+1119 
-1133 ARTGGKKRD
+1133 
-1142 RTIYPVLS
+1142 
-1150 HLTRRAGRLTVDPAG
+1150 LTVYPSG

-1182 VILTQGGPLIVH
+1182 VILTRMGPLIAH

-1243 KAMCPD
+1243 KTMCPD

-1263 DGAYYFKD
+1263 DGDYYFKD

>member
-1 MKRICFCDTETFSEV
+1 MKRICFCDTETFSVV

-42 DEPVKCV
+42 DEPVKCA

-82 PLFNRFLRPLPPERY
+82 PLFNRFLHPLPPERY

-272 LPALKSE
+272 IPALKSE

-319 YGANRTGRFCLTG
+319 YGANRTGRF
-332 DHEILTPRGWAR
+332 A
-344 IDSWTGGSIAVWNPD
+344 
-359 SDAISFQ
+359 
-366 SAEQVVFPYSGDLIR
+366 
-381 IEHQRISQLSTPD
+381 
-394 HKMPVRLPNG
+394 
-404 ELVPRTAEA
+404 
-413 LFDRYRTEIPVCS
+413 
-426 SRPGRKTKEQNELRI
+426 
-441 LIMTQADGH
+441 
-450 YTEDGSIK
+450 
-458 FGFKKLRKVERCKSL
+458 
-473 LRKAGITY
+473 
-481 SYVHYEKDQKHVF
+481 
-494 TILPRHIPLW
+494 
-504 LREFRSKTFG
+504 
-514 WWMLDED
+514 
-521 ADVILDELEHWDC
+521 
-534 YRAGP
+534 
-539 QSIQYST
+539 
-546 TNRTNADIIQAV
+546 
-558 CELSGRKASI
+558 
-568 RTKVRDK
+568 
-575 AKTPNW
+575 
-581 NDAFYVDIWLRP
+581 
-593 GSTTGVRRD
+593 
-602 QVSKETFDGL
+602 
-612 VYCAVTPTGYFL
+612 
-624 VRRNGKVWITGNS
+624 

-666 TALKALY
+666 TALKVLY

-690 EEGHKILVADFS
+690 EDGHKILVADFS

-712 AGEEWKLQAFRE
+712 AGEEWKLQAFRD

-749 LRQKGKVAELACGYG
+749 LRQKGKVAELACIAEGELVLTDRGLVPIQNVTLSHRVWDGREWVAHDGVVCKGEKEVVTYGGLTATPDHMVFIEGSDRPVQFGDAAARGARLLQSGAGGADVLGVKSPDDLTRGESRVYDILNAGPRHRFTVSGVLVHNCGYG

-824 GKIAFSFENGVL
+824 GGITFSYENGVL

-904 IPIEKVARDDL
+904 IPIEKVAHDDL

-995 ELRVCAPGRHQR
+995 ELRDCALGRHPGY
-1007 HSEAAA
+1007 SEAAA

-1020 RLQEKRVHR
+1020 RLQEKRTHR

-1077 ELRGILVRHGSNV
+1077 ELRGILVRHGGNV

-1119 AEPALHAAGRKGKC
+1119 AEPALHAATREGKC

-1150 HLTRRAGRLTVDPAG
+1150 HLTRRAGRLTVDPSG

-1182 VILTQGGPLIVH
+1182 VILTRKGPLIVH

-1243 KAMCPD
+1243 KTMCPD

-1263 DGAYYFKD
+1263 DGDYYFKD

>member
-42 DEPVKCV
+42 DEPVKCA

-82 PLFNRFLRPLPPERY
+82 PLFNRFLHPLPPERY

-272 LPALKSE
+272 IPALKSE

-319 YGANRTGRFCLTG
+319 YGANRTGRF
-332 DHEILTPRGWAR
+332 A
-344 IDSWTGGSIAVWNPD
+344 
-359 SDAISFQ
+359 
-366 SAEQVVFPYSGDLIR
+366 
-381 IEHQRISQLSTPD
+381 
-394 HKMPVRLPNG
+394 
-404 ELVPRTAEA
+404 
-413 LFDRYRTEIPVCS
+413 
-426 SRPGRKTKEQNELRI
+426 
-441 LIMTQADGH
+441 
-450 YTEDGSIK
+450 
-458 FGFKKLRKVERCKSL
+458 
-473 LRKAGITY
+473 
-481 SYVHYEKDQKHVF
+481 
-494 TILPRHIPLW
+494 
-504 LREFRSKTFG
+504 
-514 WWMLDED
+514 
-521 ADVILDELEHWDC
+521 
-534 YRAGP
+534 
-539 QSIQYST
+539 
-546 TNRTNADIIQAV
+546 
-558 CELSGRKASI
+558 
-568 RTKVRDK
+568 
-575 AKTPNW
+575 
-581 NDAFYVDIWLRP
+581 
-593 GSTTGVRRD
+593 
-602 QVSKETFDGL
+602 
-612 VYCAVTPTGYFL
+612 
-624 VRRNGKVWITGNS
+624 

-712 AGEEWKLQAFRE
+712 AGEEWKLQAFRD

-749 LRQKGKVAELACGYG
+749 LRQKGKVAELACIAEGELVLTDRGLVPIQNVTLAHRVWDGREWVTHDGVVCRGEKEVVTYDGLTATPDHMVFIEGSDRTVQFGDAAARGARLLQSDAGGADVLGVKPPDDLTRRESRVYDIINAGTRHRFTVSGVLVHNCGYG

-824 GKIAFSFENGVL
+824 GGITFSYENGVL

-944 TPDHKIRT
+944 TPEHKIRT

-971 LPADY
+971 LPATY
-976 RAVGSKRLSRKKE
+976 
-989 VACAVP
+989 VADHV
-995 ELRVCAPGRHQR
+995 
-1007 HSEAAA
+1007 
-1013 AEPSGFL
+1013 
-1020 RLQEKRVHR
+1020 K
-1029 RGKHNT
+1029 
-1035 RAVGASGVGS
+1035 
-1045 VAQHEAE
+1045 
-1052 MHRPEPQGLGKLWW
+1052 
-1066 PWYHRVRALAK
+1066 
-1077 ELRGILVRHGSNV
+1077 
-1090 QTGAGAGSPRK
+1090 
-1101 QRGLL
+1101 
-1106 PGKLPMGN
+1106 
-1114 TPGEH
+1114 TP
-1119 AEPALHAAGRKGKC
+1119 
-1133 ARTGGKKRD
+1133 
-1142 RTIYPVLS
+1142 
-1150 HLTRRAGRLTVDPAG
+1150 LTVDPSG

-1182 VILTQGGPLIVH
+1182 VILTRKGPLIVH

-1243 KAMCPD
+1243 KTMCPD

-1263 DGAYYFKD
+1263 DGDYYFKD

>member
-42 DEPVKCV
+42 DEPVKCA

-82 PLFNRFLRPLPPERY
+82 PLFNRFLHPLPPERY

-272 LPALKSE
+272 IPALKSE

-319 YGANRTGRFCLTG
+319 YGANRTGRF
-332 DHEILTPRGWAR
+332 A
-344 IDSWTGGSIAVWNPD
+344 
-359 SDAISFQ
+359 
-366 SAEQVVFPYSGDLIR
+366 
-381 IEHQRISQLSTPD
+381 
-394 HKMPVRLPNG
+394 
-404 ELVPRTAEA
+404 
-413 LFDRYRTEIPVCS
+413 
-426 SRPGRKTKEQNELRI
+426 
-441 LIMTQADGH
+441 
-450 YTEDGSIK
+450 
-458 FGFKKLRKVERCKSL
+458 
-473 LRKAGITY
+473 
-481 SYVHYEKDQKHVF
+481 
-494 TILPRHIPLW
+494 
-504 LREFRSKTFG
+504 
-514 WWMLDED
+514 
-521 ADVILDELEHWDC
+521 
-534 YRAGP
+534 
-539 QSIQYST
+539 
-546 TNRTNADIIQAV
+546 
-558 CELSGRKASI
+558 
-568 RTKVRDK
+568 
-575 AKTPNW
+575 
-581 NDAFYVDIWLRP
+581 
-593 GSTTGVRRD
+593 
-602 QVSKETFDGL
+602 
-612 VYCAVTPTGYFL
+612 
-624 VRRNGKVWITGNS
+624 

-666 TALKALY
+666 TALKVLY

-712 AGEEWKLQAFRE
+712 AGEEWKLQAFRD

-749 LRQKGKVAELACGYG
+749 LRQKGKVAELACIAEGELVLTDRGLVPIQNVTLSHRVWDGREWVAHDGVVCRGEKEVVTYGGLTATPDHMVFIEGSDRPVQFGDAAARGARLLQSGAGGADVLGVKSPDDLTRRASRVYDIINAGARHRFTVSGVLVHNCGYG

-824 GKIAFSFENGVL
+824 GGITFSYENGVL

-952 TRGWQYAKDCDG
+952 TRGWQYAKDCGG

-971 LPADY
+971 LPATY
-976 RAVGSKRLSRKKE
+976 
-989 VACAVP
+989 VADHV
-995 ELRVCAPGRHQR
+995 
-1007 HSEAAA
+1007 
-1013 AEPSGFL
+1013 
-1020 RLQEKRVHR
+1020 K
-1029 RGKHNT
+1029 
-1035 RAVGASGVGS
+1035 
-1045 VAQHEAE
+1045 
-1052 MHRPEPQGLGKLWW
+1052 
-1066 PWYHRVRALAK
+1066 
-1077 ELRGILVRHGSNV
+1077 
-1090 QTGAGAGSPRK
+1090 
-1101 QRGLL
+1101 
-1106 PGKLPMGN
+1106 
-1114 TPGEH
+1114 TP
-1119 AEPALHAAGRKGKC
+1119 
-1133 ARTGGKKRD
+1133 
-1142 RTIYPVLS
+1142 
-1150 HLTRRAGRLTVDPAG
+1150 LTVDPSG

-1182 VILTQGGPLIVH
+1182 VILARKGPLIVH

-1243 KAMCPD
+1243 KTMCPD

>member
-42 DEPVKCV
+42 DEPVKCA

-57 PEEFLAAYDDP
+57 PEEFLEAYDDP

-82 PLFNRFLRPLPPERY
+82 PLFNRFLHPLPPERY

-104 AQCGLPQS
+104 AQCGLPQI

-176 AMRTIYHHLEQW
+176 AMRTIYRHLEQW

-272 LPALKSE
+272 IPALKSE

-319 YGANRTGRFCLTG
+319 YGANRTGRF
-332 DHEILTPRGWAR
+332 A
-344 IDSWTGGSIAVWNPD
+344 
-359 SDAISFQ
+359 
-366 SAEQVVFPYSGDLIR
+366 
-381 IEHQRISQLSTPD
+381 
-394 HKMPVRLPNG
+394 
-404 ELVPRTAEA
+404 
-413 LFDRYRTEIPVCS
+413 
-426 SRPGRKTKEQNELRI
+426 
-441 LIMTQADGH
+441 
-450 YTEDGSIK
+450 
-458 FGFKKLRKVERCKSL
+458 
-473 LRKAGITY
+473 
-481 SYVHYEKDQKHVF
+481 
-494 TILPRHIPLW
+494 
-504 LREFRSKTFG
+504 
-514 WWMLDED
+514 
-521 ADVILDELEHWDC
+521 
-534 YRAGP
+534 
-539 QSIQYST
+539 
-546 TNRTNADIIQAV
+546 
-558 CELSGRKASI
+558 
-568 RTKVRDK
+568 
-575 AKTPNW
+575 
-581 NDAFYVDIWLRP
+581 
-593 GSTTGVRRD
+593 
-602 QVSKETFDGL
+602 
-612 VYCAVTPTGYFL
+612 
-624 VRRNGKVWITGNS
+624 

-666 TALKALY
+666 TALKVLY

-712 AGEEWKLQAFRE
+712 AGEEWKLQAFRD

-824 GKIAFSFENGVL
+824 GGITFSYENGVL

-880 ETWGGKLVENCW
+880 ETWGGKLVEN
-892 AAGTL
+892 A
-897 VCTNHGW
+897 
-904 IPIEKVARDDL
+904 
-915 IWDGFDW
+915 
-922 VKHDGAVCR
+922 
-931 GSQRTMS
+931 
-938 VDGERC
+938 
-944 TPDHKIRT
+944 
-952 TRGWQYAKDCDG
+952 
-964 LDRLPVQ
+964 
-971 LPADY
+971 
-976 RAVGSKRLSRKKE
+976 
-989 VACAVP
+989 
-995 ELRVCAPGRHQR
+995 
-1007 HSEAAA
+1007 
-1013 AEPSGFL
+1013 
-1020 RLQEKRVHR
+1020 
-1029 RGKHNT
+1029 
-1035 RAVGASGVGS
+1035 
-1045 VAQHEAE
+1045 
-1052 MHRPEPQGLGKLWW
+1052 
-1066 PWYHRVRALAK
+1066 
-1077 ELRGILVRHGSNV
+1077 
-1090 QTGAGAGSPRK
+1090 
-1101 QRGLL
+1101 
-1106 PGKLPMGN
+1106 
-1114 TPGEH
+1114 
-1119 AEPALHAAGRKGKC
+1119 
-1133 ARTGGKKRD
+1133 
-1142 RTIYPVLS
+1142 
-1150 HLTRRAGRLTVDPAG
+1150 
-1165 REEPVYD
+1165 
-1172 LLNCGERHQF
+1172 
-1182 VILTQGGPLIVH
+1182 
-1194 NCVQATARDV
+1194 VQATARDV

-1243 KAMCPD
+1243 KTMCPD

>member
-118 AIGLTEE
+118 AIGLAEE

-272 LPALKSE
+272 IPALKSE

-319 YGANRTGRFCLTG
+319 YGANRTGRF
-332 DHEILTPRGWAR
+332 A
-344 IDSWTGGSIAVWNPD
+344 
-359 SDAISFQ
+359 
-366 SAEQVVFPYSGDLIR
+366 
-381 IEHQRISQLSTPD
+381 
-394 HKMPVRLPNG
+394 
-404 ELVPRTAEA
+404 
-413 LFDRYRTEIPVCS
+413 
-426 SRPGRKTKEQNELRI
+426 
-441 LIMTQADGH
+441 
-450 YTEDGSIK
+450 
-458 FGFKKLRKVERCKSL
+458 
-473 LRKAGITY
+473 
-481 SYVHYEKDQKHVF
+481 
-494 TILPRHIPLW
+494 
-504 LREFRSKTFG
+504 
-514 WWMLDED
+514 
-521 ADVILDELEHWDC
+521 
-534 YRAGP
+534 
-539 QSIQYST
+539 
-546 TNRTNADIIQAV
+546 
-558 CELSGRKASI
+558 
-568 RTKVRDK
+568 
-575 AKTPNW
+575 
-581 NDAFYVDIWLRP
+581 
-593 GSTTGVRRD
+593 
-602 QVSKETFDGL
+602 
-612 VYCAVTPTGYFL
+612 
-624 VRRNGKVWITGNS
+624 

-712 AGEEWKLQAFRE
+712 AGEEWKLQAFRD

-744 GINGE
+744 GVNGE

-809 AVRAVARQV
+809 AIRAVARQV

-824 GKIAFSFENGVL
+824 GGITFSYENGVL

-857 FQPGRKTLS
+857 FHPGRKTLS
-866 YMGVNQQTKKWSRV
+866 YMGVNQQTKKWGRV
-880 ETWGGKLVENCW
+880 ETWGGKLVEN
-892 AAGTL
+892 A
-897 VCTNHGW
+897 
-904 IPIEKVARDDL
+904 
-915 IWDGFDW
+915 
-922 VKHDGAVCR
+922 
-931 GSQRTMS
+931 
-938 VDGERC
+938 
-944 TPDHKIRT
+944 
-952 TRGWQYAKDCDG
+952 
-964 LDRLPVQ
+964 
-971 LPADY
+971 
-976 RAVGSKRLSRKKE
+976 
-989 VACAVP
+989 
-995 ELRVCAPGRHQR
+995 
-1007 HSEAAA
+1007 
-1013 AEPSGFL
+1013 
-1020 RLQEKRVHR
+1020 
-1029 RGKHNT
+1029 
-1035 RAVGASGVGS
+1035 
-1045 VAQHEAE
+1045 
-1052 MHRPEPQGLGKLWW
+1052 
-1066 PWYHRVRALAK
+1066 
-1077 ELRGILVRHGSNV
+1077 
-1090 QTGAGAGSPRK
+1090 
-1101 QRGLL
+1101 
-1106 PGKLPMGN
+1106 
-1114 TPGEH
+1114 
-1119 AEPALHAAGRKGKC
+1119 
-1133 ARTGGKKRD
+1133 
-1142 RTIYPVLS
+1142 
-1150 HLTRRAGRLTVDPAG
+1150 
-1165 REEPVYD
+1165 
-1172 LLNCGERHQF
+1172 
-1182 VILTQGGPLIVH
+1182 
-1194 NCVQATARDV
+1194 VQATARDV

-1243 KAMCPD
+1243 KTMCPD

-1263 DGAYYFKD
+1263 DGDYYFKD

>member
-42 DEPVKCV
+42 DEPVKCA
-49 DLASGDPW
+49 DLVSGDPW
-57 PEEFLAAYDDP
+57 PEDFLAAYDDP

-82 PLFNRFLRPLPPERY
+82 PLFNRFLHPLPPERY

-272 LPALKSE
+272 IPALKSE

-319 YGANRTGRFCLTG
+319 YGANRTGRF
-332 DHEILTPRGWAR
+332 A
-344 IDSWTGGSIAVWNPD
+344 
-359 SDAISFQ
+359 
-366 SAEQVVFPYSGDLIR
+366 
-381 IEHQRISQLSTPD
+381 
-394 HKMPVRLPNG
+394 
-404 ELVPRTAEA
+404 
-413 LFDRYRTEIPVCS
+413 
-426 SRPGRKTKEQNELRI
+426 
-441 LIMTQADGH
+441 
-450 YTEDGSIK
+450 
-458 FGFKKLRKVERCKSL
+458 
-473 LRKAGITY
+473 
-481 SYVHYEKDQKHVF
+481 
-494 TILPRHIPLW
+494 
-504 LREFRSKTFG
+504 
-514 WWMLDED
+514 
-521 ADVILDELEHWDC
+521 
-534 YRAGP
+534 
-539 QSIQYST
+539 
-546 TNRTNADIIQAV
+546 
-558 CELSGRKASI
+558 
-568 RTKVRDK
+568 
-575 AKTPNW
+575 
-581 NDAFYVDIWLRP
+581 
-593 GSTTGVRRD
+593 
-602 QVSKETFDGL
+602 
-612 VYCAVTPTGYFL
+612 
-624 VRRNGKVWITGNS
+624 

-666 TALKALY
+666 TALKVLY

-712 AGEEWKLQAFRE
+712 AGEEWKLQAFRD

-824 GKIAFSFENGVL
+824 GKIAFSFEKGVL

-971 LPADY
+971 LPTMYVAD
-976 RAVGSKRLSRKKE
+976 
-989 VACAVP
+989 
-995 ELRVCAPGRHQR
+995 RV
-1007 HSEAAA
+1007 
-1013 AEPSGFL
+1013 
-1020 RLQEKRVHR
+1020 K
-1029 RGKHNT
+1029 
-1035 RAVGASGVGS
+1035 
-1045 VAQHEAE
+1045 
-1052 MHRPEPQGLGKLWW
+1052 
-1066 PWYHRVRALAK
+1066 
-1077 ELRGILVRHGSNV
+1077 
-1090 QTGAGAGSPRK
+1090 
-1101 QRGLL
+1101 
-1106 PGKLPMGN
+1106 
-1114 TPGEH
+1114 TP
-1119 AEPALHAAGRKGKC
+1119 
-1133 ARTGGKKRD
+1133 
-1142 RTIYPVLS
+1142 
-1150 HLTRRAGRLTVDPAG
+1150 LTVDPTG

-1182 VILTQGGPLIVH
+1182 VILTRKGPLIVH

-1243 KAMCPD
+1243 KTMCPD

-1263 DGAYYFKD
+1263 DGDYYFKD